1 MSLNHRFAHASRL
14 KQSNKNQPSRLQNSS
29 CAHGAF
35 LWGALAT
42 CALSVC
48 AFSAFASYA
57 QGAPESQGNTP
68 PAQTQ
73 QDNSPQQS
81 QQNLIP
87 IDEEHF
93 PDAMFRSL
101 IEKYVDAPQST
112 GLAGDKKL
120 SADEIANARR
130 LNIDWVSGGA
140 QSDVYDFKG
149 IEYLTALEELHFIGT
164 PGDSLKTVKL
174 DVSKNTQLKKLDG
187 TWAAL
192 KHLDLSHNTKLE
204 ELTVNGSG
212 LEGELDLSH
221 NTALKNVQCFN
232 THLAA
237 VSLPKTSTLTNVNV
251 SNTKIRQLDVAGL
264 SNLETLNVSQCALVA
279 LDVSSCTNLKQ
290 LYVQKSALHMLDVLA
305 CKPLKNLDI
314 SNAALLGITFG
325 ENIPEMLIG
334 EQTTQKVH
342 LTSASNSI
350 DLKTYAPSIDPRC
363 IENLK
368 NATLSGTTLTVTN
381 PSSAV
386 TYNYRFGGDTND
398 CLSVELTLDV
408 QGSAEASAQPLATL
422 FPDKALCAY
431 MKRFDTN
438 NDGAL
443 SADELEKITALEIC
457 GAPSGASSAATP
469 SGATPSGA
477 AQAFDRTAKLDA
489 AHAIY
494 SFAGIEHLKNL
505 HVFKFAGN
513 ASSDQQA
520 ARTIHLDLSKNT
532 QLTTLVVQSDEALDA
547 LNVASLSKLAQLE
560 CYGTGILRL
569 DVSQNSALKQLVVI
583 GSSAKKVLLT
593 LKSSRLAALQGIHVE
608 HCVIDKADKTGLAFA
623 QSSQLKTVSII
634 DTNAKKIDLLNNKQ
648 LSTVEV
654 RDNAKCSTLC
664 LSSFTSNWHIERNT
678 KLAQLNINAGKMT
691 LDDIRAAY
699 KACSQPAIL
708 NITNTSEAVTYAFD
722 AAFEGLDELDLS
734 GDAQNVEVKSIASLS
749 SLNVVELENLESLY
763 LENLSK
769 GFSLNDFEA
778 DDEGY
783 AACNIGDCMH
793 LKKLTLHNMPYITS
807 VQLSH
812 VDEDNA
818 IDNKATELTD
828 IELSNTGITALD
840 VSSLKKLKTLHL
852 DANAKLASVNA
863 KTPALETLDVSTSP
877 ALTTLSY
884 DGALKELKLLQ
895 AQRDKLADASN
906 TQTKITV
913 VDASAPDTHS
923 GDQPGTSGQ
932 GTEQPG
938 TTPGHSGTTTEQPG
952 TTGHENPSQPGT
964 LPDTHTQTHSGDA
977 SSSDSNTSHSST
989 HDTNALSQNNT
1000 ESVEPTVLNI
1010 AAGDGAETH
1019 VSETLNT
1026 LQPYH
1031 AILEASRALPA
1042 DAPRV
1047 QLSEV
1052 SLHTASQMVEKPQI
1066 MCATL
1071 APSALSAEHQAQ
1083 YAQVL
1088 NELSSMEQQ
1097 NNAVLFDVSMIVNNA
1112 LKHDAF
1118 GSLTFS
1124 FTVPGVYD
1132 GRVVAVW
1139 HMHQS
1144 GEVTKQFVSV
1154 KNGKASLTVS
1164 DLSLFAYALMPENFV
1179 VKQSNSK
1186 ITTPSSSG
1194 MTTQSITAPNTQA
1207 DATLSGANA
1216 HDSQAQ
1222 ASAQDNAAS
1231 TNGMPRTS
1239 DTVSLLMAF
1248 ALSVCSVVIVCAY
1261 RRFSTHR

>member
-1 MSLNHRFAHASRL
+1 MSFYHRFAHASRL
-14 KQSNKNQPSRLQNSS
+14 NPSNKTQPSRLRNSS

-57 QGAPESQGNTP
+57 QGAPEPPGNTP

-73 QDNSPQQS
+73 QDNPPQQS

-101 IEKYVDAPQST
+101 IEKHVDAPQSI

-120 SADEIANARR
+120 SADEIANAKR

-174 DVSKNTQLKKLDG
+174 DVNKNTQLKKLDG

-221 NTALKNVQCFN
+221 NTKLKNVQCFN

-290 LYVQKSALHMLDVLA
+290 LYVQKSTLHMLDVSA
-305 CKPLKNLDI
+305 CKQLKNLDI

-325 ENIPEMLIG
+325 DAIPDMLMG
-334 EQTTQKVH
+334 DQTTQKVH
-342 LTSASNSI
+342 VTSASNSI
-350 DLKTYAPSIDPRC
+350 DLKTYAPSINPAC

-381 PSSAV
+381 PSFAV

-408 QGSAEASAQPLATL
+408 QGSAETSAQSLATL

-438 NDGAL
+438 NDGVL

-457 GAPSGASSAATP
+457 SAPSAATP
-469 SGATPSGA
+469 SGATLSGA
-477 AQAFDRTAKLDA
+477 AQVFDRTAKLDA

-494 SFAGIEHLKNL
+494 SFAGIERLKNL
-505 HVFKFAGN
+505 RVFKFAGN

-547 LNVASLSKLAQLE
+547 LNVASLSKLEQLE
-560 CYGTGILRL
+560 CYGAGILRL
-569 DVSQNSALKQLVVI
+569 DVSQNGALKQLVVI
-583 GSSAKKVLLT
+583 GSSAKKVPLT
-593 LKSSRLAALQGIHVE
+593 LKSSSLTALQGIHVE
-608 HCVIDKADKTGLAFA
+608 HCVIDKADKLGLAFV
-623 QSSQLKTVSII
+623 QSPQLKSVSII

-654 RDNAKCSTLC
+654 RDNATCSMLF
-664 LSSFTSNWHIERNT
+664 LSSFKPNWSIEHNT
-678 KLAQLNINAGKMT
+678 KLVQLNINAGKMT
-691 LDDIRAAY
+691 FDDIRAAY

-708 NITNTSEAVTYAFD
+708 NVTSTSADVSYVFD
-722 AAFEGLDELDLS
+722 AAFDGLDELDLS
-734 GDAQNVEVKSIASLS
+734 GDAQSVEVKLIPSLS
-749 SLNVVELENLESLY
+749 TLDVTGLENL
-763 LENLSK
+763 K
-769 GFSLNDFEA
+769 
-778 DDEGY
+778 
-783 AACNIGDCMH
+783 M
-793 LKKLTLHNMPYITS
+793 
-807 VQLSH
+807 
-812 VDEDNA
+812 
-818 IDNKATELTD
+818 
-828 IELSNTGITALD
+828 
-840 VSSLKKLKTLHL
+840 
-852 DANAKLASVNA
+852 
-863 KTPALETLDVSTSP
+863 LDVSTLP

-884 DGALKELKLLQ
+884 ETTLKELKLLQ

-1124 FTVPGVYD
+1124 FTVPGAYD

>member
-1 MSLNHRFAHASRL
+1 MSFYHRFVHASRL
-14 KQSNKNQPSRLQNSS
+14 NPSNKTQPSRLRNSS

-57 QGAPESQGNTP
+57 QGAPEPPGNTP
-68 PAQTQ
+68 SAQTQ
-73 QDNSPQQS
+73 QDNPPQQS

-101 IEKYVDAPQST
+101 IEKHVDAPQST

-120 SADEIANARR
+120 SADEIANAKR

-174 DVSKNTQLKKLDG
+174 DVNKNTQLKKLDG

-221 NTALKNVQCFN
+221 NTKLKNVQCFN

-290 LYVQKSALHMLDVLA
+290 LYVQKSTLHMLDVSA
-305 CKPLKNLDI
+305 CKQLKNLDI

-325 ENIPEMLIG
+325 DAIPDMLMG
-334 EQTTQKVH
+334 DQTTQKVH
-342 LTSASNSI
+342 VTSASNSI
-350 DLKTYAPSIDPRC
+350 DLKTYAPSINPAC

-381 PSSAV
+381 PLSAV

-408 QGSAEASAQPLATL
+408 QGSAETSAQSLATL

-438 NDGAL
+438 NDGVL

-457 GAPSGASSAATP
+457 GAPSAATP
-469 SGATPSGA
+469 SEATPSGA

-547 LNVASLSKLAQLE
+547 LNVASLSKLEQLE
-560 CYGTGILRL
+560 CYGAGILRL
-569 DVSQNSALKQLVVI
+569 DVSQNGALKQLVVI
-583 GSSAKKVLLT
+583 GSSAKKVPLT
-593 LKSSRLAALQGIHVE
+593 LKSSSLTALQGIHVE
-608 HCVIDKADKTGLAFA
+608 HCVIDKADKLGLAFV
-623 QSSQLKTVSII
+623 QSPQLKSVSII

-654 RDNAKCSTLC
+654 RDNATCSMLF
-664 LSSFTSNWHIERNT
+664 LSSFKPNWSIEHNT
-678 KLAQLNINAGKMT
+678 KLVQLNINAGKMT
-691 LDDIRAAY
+691 FDDIRAAY

-708 NITNTSEAVTYAFD
+708 NVTSTSADVSYVFD
-722 AAFEGLDELDLS
+722 AAFDGLDELDLS
-734 GDAQNVEVKSIASLS
+734 GDAQSVEVKLIPSLS
-749 SLNVVELENLESLY
+749 TLDVTGLENL
-763 LENLSK
+763 K
-769 GFSLNDFEA
+769 
-778 DDEGY
+778 
-783 AACNIGDCMH
+783 M
-793 LKKLTLHNMPYITS
+793 
-807 VQLSH
+807 
-812 VDEDNA
+812 
-818 IDNKATELTD
+818 
-828 IELSNTGITALD
+828 
-840 VSSLKKLKTLHL
+840 
-852 DANAKLASVNA
+852 
-863 KTPALETLDVSTSP
+863 LDVSTLP

-884 DGALKELKLLQ
+884 ETTLKELKLLQ
-895 AQRDKLADASN
+895 AQRDKFADASN

-913 VDASAPDTHS
+913 VDVSAPDTHS

-938 TTPGHSGTTTEQPG
+938 TTPGQSGTTTEQPG

-977 SSSDSNTSHSST
+977 SSPDSAISHSST
-989 HDTNALSQNNT
+989 HDTNELSQNNT

-1010 AAGDGAETH
+1010 TAGNGA
-1019 VSETLNT
+1019 ETLNT
-1026 LQPYH
+1026 LQPYQ
-1031 AILEASRALPA
+1031 AILEASRALSA

-1047 QLSEV
+1047 QLSDV
-1052 SLHTASQMVEKPQI
+1052 SLHTASQMTEKPQI
-1066 MCATL
+1066 VCATL

-1083 YAQVL
+1083 YAKVL
-1088 NELSSMEQQ
+1088 DELSSMEQHS
-1097 NNAVLFDVSMIVNNA
+1097 NAVLFDVSMLVNNA

-1124 FTVPGVYD
+1124 FTVPGAHD

-1144 GEVTKQFVSV
+1144 GEITKQFVSV
-1154 KNGKASLTVS
+1154 KNGKASVTVS
-1164 DLSLFAYALMPENFV
+1164 DLSLFAYALMSENFV
-1179 VKQSNSK
+1179 VKQSNNA
-1186 ITTPSSSG
+1186 ITAPSSSAN
-1194 MTTQSITAPNTQA
+1194 TTQSITAPNTQA
-1207 DATLSGANA
+1207 DNTVSG
-1216 HDSQAQ
+1216 
-1222 ASAQDNAAS
+1222 ASAQDNAAGN
-1231 TNGMPRTS
+1231 NGMPRTS
-1239 DTVSLLMAF
+1239 DTVALLMAF
-1248 ALSVCSVVIVCAY
+1248 ALSVCSVVIVCTY

>member
-1 MSLNHRFAHASRL
+1 MSFYHRFAHASRL
-14 KQSNKNQPSRLQNSS
+14 NPSNKTQPSRLRNSS

-57 QGAPESQGNTP
+57 QGAPEPPGNTP

-73 QDNSPQQS
+73 QDNPPQQS

-101 IEKYVDAPQST
+101 IEKHVDAPQST

-120 SADEIANARR
+120 SADEIANAKR
-130 LNIDWVSGGA
+130 LNIDWASGGA

-174 DVSKNTQLKKLDG
+174 DVNKNTQLKKLDG

-212 LEGELDLSH
+212 LEGELDLSY
-221 NTALKNVQCFN
+221 NTKLKNVQCFN

-290 LYVQKSALHMLDVLA
+290 LYVQKSTLHMLDVSA
-305 CKPLKNLDI
+305 CKQLKNLDI

-325 ENIPEMLIG
+325 DAIPDMLMG
-334 EQTTQKVH
+334 DQTTQKVH
-342 LTSASNSI
+342 VTSVSNSI
-350 DLKTYAPSIDPRC
+350 DLKTYAPSINPAC

-408 QGSAEASAQPLATL
+408 QGSAETSAQPLATL

-438 NDGAL
+438 NDGVL

-457 GAPSGASSAATP
+457 GAPSAATP
-469 SGATPSGA
+469 SEATPSGA

-547 LNVASLSKLAQLE
+547 LNVASLSKLEQLE
-560 CYGTGILRL
+560 CYGAGILRL
-569 DVSQNSALKQLVVI
+569 DVSQNGALKQLVVI
-583 GSSAKKVLLT
+583 GSSAKKVPLT
-593 LKSSRLAALQGIHVE
+593 LKSSSLTALQGIHVE
-608 HCVIDKADKTGLAFA
+608 HCVIDKADKLGLAFV
-623 QSSQLKTVSII
+623 QSPQLKSVSII

-654 RDNAKCSTLC
+654 RDNATCSMLF
-664 LSSFTSNWHIERNT
+664 LSSFKPNWSIEHNT
-678 KLAQLNINAGKMT
+678 KLVQLNINAGKMT
-691 LDDIRAAY
+691 FDDIRAAY

-708 NITNTSEAVTYAFD
+708 NVTSTSADVSYVFD
-722 AAFEGLDELDLS
+722 AAFDGLDELDLS
-734 GDAQNVEVKSIASLS
+734 GDAQSVEVKLIPSLS
-749 SLNVVELENLESLY
+749 TLDVTGLENL
-763 LENLSK
+763 K
-769 GFSLNDFEA
+769 
-778 DDEGY
+778 
-783 AACNIGDCMH
+783 M
-793 LKKLTLHNMPYITS
+793 
-807 VQLSH
+807 
-812 VDEDNA
+812 
-818 IDNKATELTD
+818 
-828 IELSNTGITALD
+828 
-840 VSSLKKLKTLHL
+840 
-852 DANAKLASVNA
+852 
-863 KTPALETLDVSTSP
+863 LDVSTLP

-884 DGALKELKLLQ
+884 ETTLKELKLLQ

-913 VDASAPDTHS
+913 VDVSAPDTHS

-938 TTPGHSGTTTEQPG
+938 TTPGQSGTTTEQPG

-977 SSSDSNTSHSST
+977 SSPDSNTSHSSA
-989 HDTNALSQNNT
+989 HDTNEHFQNNT

-1010 AAGDGAETH
+1010 KAGNGA
-1019 VSETLNT
+1019 ETLNT
-1026 LQPYH
+1026 LQPYQ
-1031 AILEASRALPA
+1031 AILEASRALSA

-1047 QLSEV
+1047 QLSDV
-1052 SLHTASQMVEKPQI
+1052 SLHTASQMTEKPQI
-1066 MCATL
+1066 VCATL

-1083 YAQVL
+1083 YAKVL
-1088 NELSSMEQQ
+1088 DELSSMEQHS
-1097 NNAVLFDVSMIVNNA
+1097 NAVLFDVSMLVNNA

-1124 FTVPGVYD
+1124 FTVPGAHD

-1144 GEVTKQFVSV
+1144 GEITKQFVSV
-1154 KNGKASLTVS
+1154 KNGKASVTVS
-1164 DLSLFAYALMPENFV
+1164 DLSLFAYALMSENFV
-1179 VKQSNSK
+1179 VKQSNNA
-1186 ITTPSSSG
+1186 ITAPSSSAN
-1194 MTTQSITAPNTQA
+1194 TTQSITAPNTQA
-1207 DATLSGANA
+1207 DNTVSG
-1216 HDSQAQ
+1216 
-1222 ASAQDNAAS
+1222 ASAQDNAAGN
-1231 TNGMPRTS
+1231 NGMPRTS
-1239 DTVSLLMAF
+1239 DTVALLMAF
-1248 ALSVCSVVIVCAY
+1248 ALSVCSVVILCTY

>member
-1 MSLNHRFAHASRL
+1 MSFYHRFVHASRL
-14 KQSNKNQPSRLQNSS
+14 NPSNKTQPSRLRNSS

-57 QGAPESQGNTP
+57 QGAPEPPGNTP
-68 PAQTQ
+68 SAQTQ
-73 QDNSPQQS
+73 QDNPPQQS

-101 IEKYVDAPQST
+101 IEKHVDAPQST

-120 SADEIANARR
+120 SADEIANAKR

-174 DVSKNTQLKKLDG
+174 DVNKNTQLKKLDG

-221 NTALKNVQCFN
+221 NTKLKNVQCFN

-290 LYVQKSALHMLDVLA
+290 LYVQKSTLHMLDVSA
-305 CKPLKNLDI
+305 CKQLKNLDI

-325 ENIPEMLIG
+325 DAIPDMLMG
-334 EQTTQKVH
+334 DQTTQKVH
-342 LTSASNSI
+342 VTSASNSI
-350 DLKTYAPSIDPRC
+350 DLKTYAPSINPAC

-408 QGSAEASAQPLATL
+408 QGSAETSVQPLATL

-438 NDGAL
+438 NDGVL

-457 GAPSGASSAATP
+457 GAPSAATP
-469 SGATPSGA
+469 SEATPSGA

-547 LNVASLSKLAQLE
+547 LNVASLSKLEQLE
-560 CYGTGILRL
+560 CYGAGILRL
-569 DVSQNSALKQLVVI
+569 DVSQNGALKQLVVI
-583 GSSAKKVLLT
+583 GSSAKKVPLT
-593 LKSSRLAALQGIHVE
+593 LKSSSLTALQGIHVE
-608 HCVIDKADKTGLAFA
+608 HCVIDKADKLGLAFV
-623 QSSQLKTVSII
+623 QSPQLKSVSII

-654 RDNAKCSTLC
+654 RDNATCSMLF
-664 LSSFTSNWHIERNT
+664 LSSFKPNWSIEHNT
-678 KLAQLNINAGKMT
+678 KLVQLNINAGKMT
-691 LDDIRAAY
+691 FDDIRAAY

-708 NITNTSEAVTYAFD
+708 HMVNTSADVAYSFD
-722 AAFEGLDELDLS
+722 AAFDGLDELDLS
-734 GDAQNVEVKSIASLS
+734 GDAQSVEVKLIPSLS
-749 SLNVVELENLESLY
+749 TLDVTGLENL
-763 LENLSK
+763 K
-769 GFSLNDFEA
+769 
-778 DDEGY
+778 
-783 AACNIGDCMH
+783 M
-793 LKKLTLHNMPYITS
+793 
-807 VQLSH
+807 
-812 VDEDNA
+812 
-818 IDNKATELTD
+818 
-828 IELSNTGITALD
+828 
-840 VSSLKKLKTLHL
+840 
-852 DANAKLASVNA
+852 
-863 KTPALETLDVSTSP
+863 LDVSTLP

-884 DGALKELKLLQ
+884 ETTLKELKLLQ
-895 AQRDKLADASN
+895 AQRDKFADASN

-923 GDQPGTSGQ
+923 GDQSGTSGQ

-938 TTPGHSGTTTEQPG
+938 TTPGQSGTTTEQPG

-977 SSSDSNTSHSST
+977 SSPDSAISHSST
-989 HDTNALSQNNT
+989 HDTNELSQNNT

-1010 AAGDGAETH
+1010 TAGDGAETY
-1019 VSETLNT
+1019 VPETLNT
-1026 LQPYH
+1026 LQPYQ
-1031 AILEASRALPA
+1031 AILEASRALSA

-1047 QLSEV
+1047 QLSDV
-1052 SLHTASQMVEKPQI
+1052 SLHTASQMTEKPQI
-1066 MCATL
+1066 VCATL

-1083 YAQVL
+1083 YAKVL
-1088 NELSSMEQQ
+1088 DELLSMEQHS
-1097 NNAVLFDVSMIVNNA
+1097 NAVLFDVSMLVNNA

-1124 FTVPGVYD
+1124 FTVPGAHD

-1144 GEVTKQFVSV
+1144 GEITKQFVSV
-1154 KNGKASLTVS
+1154 KNGKASVTVS
-1164 DLSLFAYALMPENFV
+1164 DLSLFAYALMSENFV
-1179 VKQSNSK
+1179 VKQSNNA
-1186 ITTPSSSG
+1186 ITAPSSSAN
-1194 MTTQSITAPNTQA
+1194 TAQSITAPNTQA
-1207 DATLSGANA
+1207 DNTVSG
-1216 HDSQAQ
+1216 
-1222 ASAQDNAAS
+1222 ASAQDNAAGN
-1231 TNGMPRTS
+1231 NGMPRTS
-1239 DTVSLLMAF
+1239 DTVALLMAF
-1248 ALSVCSVVIVCAY
+1248 ALSVCSVVILCTY

>member
-1 MSLNHRFAHASRL
+1 MSFYHRFAHASRL
-14 KQSNKNQPSRLQNSS
+14 NPSNKTQPSRLRNSS

-57 QGAPESQGNTP
+57 QGAPEPQGGTP

-73 QDNSPQQS
+73 QDNPPQQS

-101 IEKYVDAPQST
+101 IEKHVDAPQSP
-112 GLAGDKKL
+112 GVAGDKKL

-174 DVSKNTQLKKLDG
+174 DVSKNTQLKILDG

-212 LEGELDLSH
+212 LEGALDLSH
-221 NTALKNVQCFN
+221 NTALKNMQCFN
-232 THLAA
+232 TPLSA

-290 LYVQKSALHMLDVLA
+290 LYVQKSTLHMLDVSA
-305 CKPLKNLDI
+305 CKQLKNLDI

-325 ENIPEMLIG
+325 DAIPDMLLG
-334 EQTTQKVH
+334 DNTTQKIR

-350 DLKTYAPSIDPRC
+350 DLKTYAPSIDLRC

-408 QGSAEASAQPLATL
+408 QGSAETSAQSLATL

-438 NDGAL
+438 NDGVL

-457 GAPSGASSAATP
+457 GAPSGAVP

-477 AQAFDRTAKLDA
+477 AQAFDRTAQLDA

-532 QLTTLVVQSDEALDA
+532 QLTNLVVQSDEALDA
-547 LNVASLSKLAQLE
+547 LNVASLSKLEQLE
-560 CYGTGILRL
+560 CYGAGILRL
-569 DVSQNSALKQLVVI
+569 DVSQNGALKQLVVI
-583 GSSAKKVLLT
+583 GSSAKKVPLT
-593 LKSSRLAALQGIHVE
+593 LKSSSLTALQGIHVE
-608 HCVIDKADKTGLAFA
+608 HCVIDKADKLGLAFA
-623 QSSQLKTVSII
+623 QSPQLKSVSII

-654 RDNAKCSTLC
+654 RDNATCSMLF
-664 LSSFTSNWHIERNT
+664 LSSFKPNWSIERNT
-678 KLAQLNINAGKMT
+678 KLVQLNINAGKMT
-691 LDDIRAAY
+691 FDDIRAAY

-708 NITNTSEAVTYAFD
+708 HIVNTSADVAYSFD
-722 AAFEGLDELDLS
+722 AAFDGLEELVLS
-734 GDAQNVEVKSIASLS
+734 GDAQNVEVKLIPSLS
-749 SLNVVELENLESLY
+749 TLDVTGLENL
-763 LENLSK
+763 K
-769 GFSLNDFEA
+769 
-778 DDEGY
+778 
-783 AACNIGDCMH
+783 M
-793 LKKLTLHNMPYITS
+793 
-807 VQLSH
+807 
-812 VDEDNA
+812 
-818 IDNKATELTD
+818 
-828 IELSNTGITALD
+828 
-840 VSSLKKLKTLHL
+840 
-852 DANAKLASVNA
+852 
-863 KTPALETLDVSTSP
+863 LDVSTLP

-884 DGALKELKLLQ
+884 ETTLKELKLLQ
-895 AQRDKLADASN
+895 AQRDKLADTSN

-913 VDASAPDTHS
+913 VDVSAPDTHS
-923 GDQPGTSGQ
+923 GNQPGTSGQ

-938 TTPGHSGTTTEQPG
+938 TTPGQSGTTTEQPG

-977 SSSDSNTSHSST
+977 SSPDSNTSHSSA
-989 HDTNALSQNNT
+989 HDTNEHFQNNT

-1010 AAGDGAETH
+1010 KAGNGA
-1019 VSETLNT
+1019 ETLNT
-1026 LQPYH
+1026 LQPYQ
-1031 AILEASRALPA
+1031 AILEASRALSA

-1047 QLSEV
+1047 QLSDV
-1052 SLHTASQMVEKPQI
+1052 SLHTASQMTEKPQI
-1066 MCATL
+1066 VCATL

-1083 YAQVL
+1083 YAKVL
-1088 NELSSMEQQ
+1088 DELSSMEQHS
-1097 NNAVLFDVSMIVNNA
+1097 NAVLFDVSMLVNNA

-1124 FTVPGVYD
+1124 FTVPGAHD

-1144 GEVTKQFVSV
+1144 GEITKQFVSV
-1154 KNGKASLTVS
+1154 KNGKASVTVS
-1164 DLSLFAYALMPENFV
+1164 DLSLFAYALMSENFV
-1179 VKQSNSK
+1179 VKQSNNA
-1186 ITTPSSSG
+1186 ITAPSSSAN
-1194 MTTQSITAPNTQA
+1194 TTQSITAPNTQA
-1207 DATLSGANA
+1207 DNTVSG
-1216 HDSQAQ
+1216 
-1222 ASAQDNAAS
+1222 ASAQDNAAGN
-1231 TNGMPRTS
+1231 NGMPRTS
-1239 DTVSLLMAF
+1239 DTVALLMAF
-1248 ALSVCSVVIVCAY
+1248 ALSVCSVVILCTY

>member
-1 MSLNHRFAHASRL
+1 MSFYHRFVHASRL
-14 KQSNKNQPSRLQNSS
+14 NPSNKTQPSRLRNSS

-57 QGAPESQGNTP
+57 QGAPEPPGNTP
-68 PAQTQ
+68 SAQTQ
-73 QDNSPQQS
+73 QDNPPQQS

-101 IEKYVDAPQST
+101 IEKHVDAPQST

-120 SADEIANARR
+120 SADEIANAKR

-174 DVSKNTQLKKLDG
+174 DVNKNTQLKKLDG

-221 NTALKNVQCFN
+221 NTKLKNVQCFN

-290 LYVQKSALHMLDVLA
+290 LYVQKSTLHMLDVSA
-305 CKPLKNLDI
+305 CKQLQNLDI

-325 ENIPEMLIG
+325 DAIPDMLMG
-334 EQTTQKVH
+334 DQTTQKVH
-342 LTSASNSI
+342 VTSASNSI
-350 DLKTYAPSIDPRC
+350 DLKTYAPSINPAC

-381 PSSAV
+381 PLSAV

-408 QGSAEASAQPLATL
+408 QGSAETSAQPLATL

-438 NDGAL
+438 NDGVL

-457 GAPSGASSAATP
+457 GAPSAATP
-469 SGATPSGA
+469 SEATPSGA

-532 QLTTLVVQSDEALDA
+532 QLTTLVVQSYEALDA
-547 LNVASLSKLAQLE
+547 LNVASLSKLEQLE
-560 CYGTGILRL
+560 CYGAGILRL
-569 DVSQNSALKQLVVI
+569 DVSQNGALKQLVVI
-583 GSSAKKVLLT
+583 GSSAKKVPLT
-593 LKSSRLAALQGIHVE
+593 LKSSSLTALQGIHVE
-608 HCVIDKADKTGLAFA
+608 HCVIDKADKLGLAFV
-623 QSSQLKTVSII
+623 QSPQLKSVSII

-654 RDNAKCSTLC
+654 RDNATCSMLF
-664 LSSFTSNWHIERNT
+664 LSSFKPNWSIEHNT
-678 KLAQLNINAGKMT
+678 KLVQLNINAGKMT
-691 LDDIRAAY
+691 FDDIRAAY

-708 NITNTSEAVTYAFD
+708 NVTSTSADVSYVFD
-722 AAFEGLDELDLS
+722 AAFDGLDELDLS
-734 GDAQNVEVKSIASLS
+734 GDAQSVEVKLIPSLS
-749 SLNVVELENLESLY
+749 TLDVTGLENL
-763 LENLSK
+763 K
-769 GFSLNDFEA
+769 
-778 DDEGY
+778 
-783 AACNIGDCMH
+783 M
-793 LKKLTLHNMPYITS
+793 
-807 VQLSH
+807 
-812 VDEDNA
+812 
-818 IDNKATELTD
+818 
-828 IELSNTGITALD
+828 
-840 VSSLKKLKTLHL
+840 
-852 DANAKLASVNA
+852 
-863 KTPALETLDVSTSP
+863 LDVSTLP

-884 DGALKELKLLQ
+884 ETTLKELKLLQ
-895 AQRDKLADASN
+895 AQRDKFADASN

-923 GDQPGTSGQ
+923 GDQSGTSGQ

-938 TTPGHSGTTTEQPG
+938 TTPGQSGTTTEQPG

-977 SSSDSNTSHSST
+977 SSPDSAISHSST
-989 HDTNALSQNNT
+989 HDTNELSQNNT

-1010 AAGDGAETH
+1010 TAGDGAETY
-1019 VSETLNT
+1019 VPETLNT
-1026 LQPYH
+1026 LQPYQ
-1031 AILEASRALPA
+1031 AILEASRALSA

-1047 QLSEV
+1047 QLSDV
-1052 SLHTASQMVEKPQI
+1052 SLHTASQMTEKPQI
-1066 MCATL
+1066 VCATL

-1088 NELSSMEQQ
+1088 DELLSMEQHS
-1097 NNAVLFDVSMIVNNA
+1097 NAVLFDVSMLVNNA

-1124 FTVPGVYD
+1124 FTVPGAHD

-1144 GEVTKQFVSV
+1144 GEITKQFVSV
-1154 KNGKASLTVS
+1154 KNGKASVTVS
-1164 DLSLFAYALMPENFV
+1164 DLSLFAYALMSENFV
-1179 VKQSNSK
+1179 VKQSNNA
-1186 ITTPSSSG
+1186 ITAPSSSAN
-1194 MTTQSITAPNTQA
+1194 TAQSITAPNTQA
-1207 DATLSGANA
+1207 DNTVSG
-1216 HDSQAQ
+1216 
-1222 ASAQDNAAS
+1222 ASAQDNAAGN
-1231 TNGMPRTS
+1231 NGMPRTS
-1239 DTVSLLMAF
+1239 DTVALLMAF
-1248 ALSVCSVVIVCAY
+1248 ALSVCSVVIVCTY

>member
-1 MSLNHRFAHASRL
+1 MSFYHRFAHASRL
-14 KQSNKNQPSRLQNSS
+14 NPSNKTQPSRLRNSS

-57 QGAPESQGNTP
+57 QGAPEPPGNTP

-73 QDNSPQQS
+73 QDNPPQQS

-101 IEKYVDAPQST
+101 IEKHVDAPQSI

-120 SADEIANARR
+120 SADEIANAKR

-174 DVSKNTQLKKLDG
+174 DVNKNTQLKKLDG

-221 NTALKNVQCFN
+221 NTKLKNVQCFN

-290 LYVQKSALHMLDVLA
+290 LYVQKSTLHMLDVSA
-305 CKPLKNLDI
+305 CKQLKNLDI

-325 ENIPEMLIG
+325 DAIPDMLMG
-334 EQTTQKVH
+334 DQTTQKVH
-342 LTSASNSI
+342 VTSASNSI
-350 DLKTYAPSIDPRC
+350 DLKTYAPSINPAC

-381 PSSAV
+381 PSFAV

-408 QGSAEASAQPLATL
+408 QGSAETSAQSLATL

-438 NDGAL
+438 NDGVL

-457 GAPSGASSAATP
+457 SAPSAATP
-469 SGATPSGA
+469 SGATLSGA
-477 AQAFDRTAKLDA
+477 AQVFDRTAKLDA

-494 SFAGIEHLKNL
+494 SFAGIERLKNL
-505 HVFKFAGN
+505 RVFKFAGN

-569 DVSQNSALKQLVVI
+569 DVSQNGALKQLVVI
-583 GSSAKKVLLT
+583 GSSAKKVPLT
-593 LKSSRLAALQGIHVE
+593 LKSSSLTALQGIHVE
-608 HCVIDKADKTGLAFA
+608 HCVIDKADKLGLAFA
-623 QSSQLKTVSII
+623 QSPQLESVSII

-654 RDNAKCSTLC
+654 RDNATCSMLF
-664 LSSFTSNWHIERNT
+664 LSSFKPNWSIEHNT
-678 KLAQLNINAGKMT
+678 KLVQLNINAGKMT
-691 LDDIRAAY
+691 FDDIRAAY

-708 NITNTSEAVTYAFD
+708 NVTSTSADVSYVFD
-722 AAFEGLDELDLS
+722 AAFDGLDELDLS
-734 GDAQNVEVKSIASLS
+734 GDAQSVEVKLIPSLS
-749 SLNVVELENLESLY
+749 TLDVTGLENL
-763 LENLSK
+763 K
-769 GFSLNDFEA
+769 
-778 DDEGY
+778 
-783 AACNIGDCMH
+783 M
-793 LKKLTLHNMPYITS
+793 
-807 VQLSH
+807 
-812 VDEDNA
+812 
-818 IDNKATELTD
+818 
-828 IELSNTGITALD
+828 
-840 VSSLKKLKTLHL
+840 
-852 DANAKLASVNA
+852 
-863 KTPALETLDVSTSP
+863 LDVSTLP

-884 DGALKELKLLQ
+884 ETTLKELKLLQ
-895 AQRDKLADASN
+895 AQRDKFADASN

-923 GDQPGTSGQ
+923 GDQSGTSGQ

-938 TTPGHSGTTTEQPG
+938 TTPGQSGTTTEQPG

-977 SSSDSNTSHSST
+977 SSPDSNTSHSSA
-989 HDTNALSQNNT
+989 HDTNEHFQNNT

-1010 AAGDGAETH
+1010 KAGNGA
-1019 VSETLNT
+1019 ETLNT
-1026 LQPYH
+1026 LQPYQ
-1031 AILEASRALPA
+1031 AILEASRALSA

-1047 QLSEV
+1047 QLSDV
-1052 SLHTASQMVEKPQI
+1052 SLHTASQMTEKPQI
-1066 MCATL
+1066 VCATL

-1083 YAQVL
+1083 YAKVL
-1088 NELSSMEQQ
+1088 DELSSMEQHS
-1097 NNAVLFDVSMIVNNA
+1097 NAVLFDVSMLVNNA

-1124 FTVPGVYD
+1124 FTVPGAHD

-1144 GEVTKQFVSV
+1144 GEITKQFVSV
-1154 KNGKASLTVS
+1154 KNGKASVTVS
-1164 DLSLFAYALMPENFV
+1164 DLSLFAYALMSENFV
-1179 VKQSNSK
+1179 VKQSNNA
-1186 ITTPSSSG
+1186 ITAPSSSAN
-1194 MTTQSITAPNTQA
+1194 TTQSITAPNTQA
-1207 DATLSGANA
+1207 DNTVSG
-1216 HDSQAQ
+1216 
-1222 ASAQDNAAS
+1222 ASAQDNAAGN
-1231 TNGMPRTS
+1231 NGMPRTS
-1239 DTVSLLMAF
+1239 DTVALLMAF
-1248 ALSVCSVVIVCAY
+1248 ALSVCSVVIVCTY

>member
-1 MSLNHRFAHASRL
+1 MSFYHRFVHASRL
-14 KQSNKNQPSRLQNSS
+14 NPSNKTQPSRLRNSS

-57 QGAPESQGNTP
+57 QGAPEPPGNTP
-68 PAQTQ
+68 SAQTQ
-73 QDNSPQQS
+73 QDNPPQQS

-101 IEKYVDAPQST
+101 IEKHVDAPQST

-120 SADEIANARR
+120 SADEIANAKR

-174 DVSKNTQLKKLDG
+174 DVNKNTQLKKLDG

-221 NTALKNVQCFN
+221 NTKLKNVQCFN

-290 LYVQKSALHMLDVLA
+290 LYVQKSTLHMLDVSA
-305 CKPLKNLDI
+305 CKQLKNLDI

-325 ENIPEMLIG
+325 DAIPDMLMG
-334 EQTTQKVH
+334 DQTTQKVH
-342 LTSASNSI
+342 VTSASNSI
-350 DLKTYAPSIDPRC
+350 DLKTYAPSINPAC

-381 PSSAV
+381 PSFAV

-408 QGSAEASAQPLATL
+408 QGSAETSAQSLATL

-438 NDGAL
+438 NDGVL

-457 GAPSGASSAATP
+457 GAPSGAAP

-477 AQAFDRTAKLDA
+477 TLSGAAQVFDRTAKLDA

-505 HVFKFAGN
+505 RVFKFAGN

-569 DVSQNSALKQLVVI
+569 DVSQNGALKQLVVI
-583 GSSAKKVLLT
+583 GSSAKKVPLT
-593 LKSSRLAALQGIHVE
+593 LKSSSLTALQGIHVE
-608 HCVIDKADKTGLAFA
+608 HCVIDKADKLGLAFA
-623 QSSQLKTVSII
+623 QSPQLESVSII

-654 RDNAKCSTLC
+654 RDNATCSMLF
-664 LSSFTSNWHIERNT
+664 LSSFKPNWSIEHNT
-678 KLAQLNINAGKMT
+678 KLVQLNINAGKMT
-691 LDDIRAAY
+691 FDDIRAAY

-708 NITNTSEAVTYAFD
+708 NVTSTSADVSYVFD
-722 AAFEGLDELDLS
+722 AAFDGLDELDLS
-734 GDAQNVEVKSIASLS
+734 GDAQSVEVKLIPSLS
-749 SLNVVELENLESLY
+749 TLDVTGLENL
-763 LENLSK
+763 K
-769 GFSLNDFEA
+769 
-778 DDEGY
+778 
-783 AACNIGDCMH
+783 M
-793 LKKLTLHNMPYITS
+793 
-807 VQLSH
+807 
-812 VDEDNA
+812 
-818 IDNKATELTD
+818 
-828 IELSNTGITALD
+828 
-840 VSSLKKLKTLHL
+840 
-852 DANAKLASVNA
+852 
-863 KTPALETLDVSTSP
+863 LDVSTLP

-884 DGALKELKLLQ
+884 ETTLKELKLLQ

-913 VDASAPDTHS
+913 VDVSAPDTHS

-938 TTPGHSGTTTEQPG
+938 TTPGQSGTTTEQPG

-964 LPDTHTQTHSGDA
+964 LSDTHTQTHSGDA
-977 SSSDSNTSHSST
+977 SSPDSNTSHSSA
-989 HDTNALSQNNT
+989 HDTNEHFQNNT

-1010 AAGDGAETH
+1010 KAGNGA
-1019 VSETLNT
+1019 ETLNT
-1026 LQPYH
+1026 LQPYQ
-1031 AILEASRALPA
+1031 AILEASRALSA
-1042 DAPRV
+1042 DASRV
-1047 QLSEV
+1047 QLSDV
-1052 SLHTASQMVEKPQI
+1052 SLHTASQMTEKPQI
-1066 MCATL
+1066 VCATL

-1083 YAQVL
+1083 YAKVL
-1088 NELSSMEQQ
+1088 DELSSMEQHS
-1097 NNAVLFDVSMIVNNA
+1097 NAVLFDVSMLVNNA

-1124 FTVPGVYD
+1124 FTVPGAHD

-1144 GEVTKQFVSV
+1144 GEITKQFVSV
-1154 KNGKASLTVS
+1154 KNGKASVTVS
-1164 DLSLFAYALMPENFV
+1164 DLSLFAYALMSENFV
-1179 VKQSNSK
+1179 VKQSNNA
-1186 ITTPSSSG
+1186 ITAPSSSAN
-1194 MTTQSITAPNTQA
+1194 TTQSITAPNTQA
-1207 DATLSGANA
+1207 DNTVSG
-1216 HDSQAQ
+1216 
-1222 ASAQDNAAS
+1222 ASAQDNAAGN
-1231 TNGMPRTS
+1231 NGMPRTS
-1239 DTVSLLMAF
+1239 DTVALLMAF
-1248 ALSVCSVVIVCAY
+1248 ALSVCSVVILCTY

>member
-1 MSLNHRFAHASRL
+1 MSFYHRFVHASRL
-14 KQSNKNQPSRLQNSS
+14 NPSNKTQPSRLRNSS

-57 QGAPESQGNTP
+57 QGAPEPQGGTP

-73 QDNSPQQS
+73 QDNPPQQS
-81 QQNLIP
+81 QQTVIP

-101 IEKYVDAPQST
+101 IEKHVDAPQSP
-112 GLAGDKKL
+112 GVAGDKKL
-120 SADEIANARR
+120 SADEIANAKR

-174 DVSKNTQLKKLDG
+174 DVNKNTQLKKLDG

-221 NTALKNVQCFN
+221 NTKLKNVQCFN

-290 LYVQKSALHMLDVLA
+290 LYVQKSTLHMLDVSA
-305 CKPLKNLDI
+305 CKQLKNLDI

-325 ENIPEMLIG
+325 DAIPDMLLG
-334 EQTTQKVH
+334 DNTTQKIR

-350 DLKTYAPSIDPRC
+350 DLKTYAPSIDLRC

-408 QGSAEASAQPLATL
+408 QGSAETSAQSLATL

-438 NDGAL
+438 NDGVL

-457 GAPSGASSAATP
+457 GAPSGAAP

-477 AQAFDRTAKLDA
+477 AQAFDRTAQLDA

-532 QLTTLVVQSDEALDA
+532 QLTNLVVQSDEALDA
-547 LNVASLSKLAQLE
+547 LNVASLSKLEQLE
-560 CYGTGILRL
+560 CYGAGILRL
-569 DVSQNSALKQLVVI
+569 DVSQNGALKQLVVI
-583 GSSAKKVLLT
+583 GSSAKKVPLT
-593 LKSSRLAALQGIHVE
+593 LKSSSLTALQGIHVE
-608 HCVIDKADKTGLAFA
+608 HCVIDKADKLGLAFA
-623 QSSQLKTVSII
+623 QSPQLKSVSII

-654 RDNAKCSTLC
+654 RDNATCSMLF
-664 LSSFTSNWHIERNT
+664 LSSFKPNWSIERNT
-678 KLAQLNINAGKMT
+678 KLVQLNINAGKMT
-691 LDDIRAAY
+691 FDDIRAAY

-708 NITNTSEAVTYAFD
+708 HIVNTSADVAYSFD
-722 AAFEGLDELDLS
+722 AAFDGLEELVLS
-734 GDAQNVEVKSIASLS
+734 GDAQNVEVKLIPSLS
-749 SLNVVELENLESLY
+749 TLDVTGLENL
-763 LENLSK
+763 K
-769 GFSLNDFEA
+769 
-778 DDEGY
+778 
-783 AACNIGDCMH
+783 M
-793 LKKLTLHNMPYITS
+793 
-807 VQLSH
+807 
-812 VDEDNA
+812 
-818 IDNKATELTD
+818 
-828 IELSNTGITALD
+828 
-840 VSSLKKLKTLHL
+840 
-852 DANAKLASVNA
+852 
-863 KTPALETLDVSTSP
+863 LDVSTLP

-884 DGALKELKLLQ
+884 ETTLKELKLLQ
-895 AQRDKLADASN
+895 AQRDKLADTSN

-913 VDASAPDTHS
+913 VDVSAPDTHS
-923 GDQPGTSGQ
+923 GNQPGTSGQ

-938 TTPGHSGTTTEQPG
+938 TTPGQSGTTTEQPG

-977 SSSDSNTSHSST
+977 SSPDSNTSHSSA
-989 HDTNALSQNNT
+989 HDTNEHFQNNT

-1010 AAGDGAETH
+1010 KAGNGA
-1019 VSETLNT
+1019 ETLNT
-1026 LQPYH
+1026 LQPYQ
-1031 AILEASRALPA
+1031 AILEASRALSA

-1047 QLSEV
+1047 QLSDV
-1052 SLHTASQMVEKPQI
+1052 SLHTASQMTEKPQI
-1066 MCATL
+1066 VCATL

-1083 YAQVL
+1083 YAKVL
-1088 NELSSMEQQ
+1088 DELLSMEQHS
-1097 NNAVLFDVSMIVNNA
+1097 NAVLFDVSMLVNNA

-1124 FTVPGVYD
+1124 FTVPGAHD

-1144 GEVTKQFVSV
+1144 GEITKQFVSV
-1154 KNGKASLTVS
+1154 KNGKASVTVS
-1164 DLSLFAYALMPENFV
+1164 DLSLFAYALMSENFV
-1179 VKQSNSK
+1179 VKQSNNA
-1186 ITTPSSSG
+1186 ITAPSSSAN
-1194 MTTQSITAPNTQA
+1194 TAQSITAPNTQA
-1207 DATLSGANA
+1207 DNTVSG
-1216 HDSQAQ
+1216 
-1222 ASAQDNAAS
+1222 ASAQDNAAGN
-1231 TNGMPRTS
+1231 NGMPRTS
-1239 DTVSLLMAF
+1239 DTVALLMAF
-1248 ALSVCSVVIVCAY
+1248 ALSVCSVVILCTY

>member
-1 MSLNHRFAHASRL
+1 MSFYHRFAHASRL
-14 KQSNKNQPSRLQNSS
+14 NPSNKTQPSRLRNSS

-57 QGAPESQGNTP
+57 QGAPEPPGNTP

-73 QDNSPQQS
+73 QDNPPQQS

-101 IEKYVDAPQST
+101 IEKHVDAPQSI

-120 SADEIANARR
+120 SADEIANAKR

-174 DVSKNTQLKKLDG
+174 DVNKNTQLKKLDG

-221 NTALKNVQCFN
+221 NTKLKNVQCFN

-290 LYVQKSALHMLDVLA
+290 LYVQKSTLHMLDVSA
-305 CKPLKNLDI
+305 CKQLKNLDI

-325 ENIPEMLIG
+325 DAIPDMLMG
-334 EQTTQKVH
+334 DQTTQKVH
-342 LTSASNSI
+342 VTSASNSI
-350 DLKTYAPSIDPRC
+350 DLKTYAPSINPAC

-381 PSSAV
+381 PSFAV

-408 QGSAEASAQPLATL
+408 QGSAETSAQSLATL

-438 NDGAL
+438 NDGVL

-457 GAPSGASSAATP
+457 SAPSAATP
-469 SGATPSGA
+469 SGATLSGA
-477 AQAFDRTAKLDA
+477 AQVFDRTAKLDA

-494 SFAGIEHLKNL
+494 SFAGIERLKNL
-505 HVFKFAGN
+505 RVFKFAGN

-569 DVSQNSALKQLVVI
+569 DVSQNGALKQLVVI
-583 GSSAKKVLLT
+583 GSSAKKVPLT
-593 LKSSRLAALQGIHVE
+593 LKSSSLTALQGIHVE
-608 HCVIDKADKTGLAFA
+608 HCVIDKADKLGLAFA
-623 QSSQLKTVSII
+623 QSPQLESVSII

-654 RDNAKCSTLC
+654 RDNATCSMLF
-664 LSSFTSNWHIERNT
+664 LSSFKPNWSIEHNT
-678 KLAQLNINAGKMT
+678 KLVQLNINAGKMT
-691 LDDIRAAY
+691 FDDIRAAY

-708 NITNTSEAVTYAFD
+708 NVTSTSADVSYVFD
-722 AAFEGLDELDLS
+722 AAFDGLDELDLS
-734 GDAQNVEVKSIASLS
+734 GDAQSVEVKLIPSLS
-749 SLNVVELENLESLY
+749 TLDVTGLENL
-763 LENLSK
+763 K
-769 GFSLNDFEA
+769 
-778 DDEGY
+778 
-783 AACNIGDCMH
+783 M
-793 LKKLTLHNMPYITS
+793 
-807 VQLSH
+807 
-812 VDEDNA
+812 
-818 IDNKATELTD
+818 
-828 IELSNTGITALD
+828 
-840 VSSLKKLKTLHL
+840 
-852 DANAKLASVNA
+852 
-863 KTPALETLDVSTSP
+863 LDVSTLP

-884 DGALKELKLLQ
+884 ETTLKELKLLQ
-895 AQRDKLADASN
+895 AQRDKFADASN

-923 GDQPGTSGQ
+923 GDQSGTSGQ

-938 TTPGHSGTTTEQPG
+938 TTPGQSGTTTEQPG

-977 SSSDSNTSHSST
+977 SSPDSAISHSST
-989 HDTNALSQNNT
+989 HDTNELSQNNT

-1010 AAGDGAETH
+1010 TAGDGAETY
-1019 VSETLNT
+1019 VPETLNT
-1026 LQPYH
+1026 LQPYQ
-1031 AILEASRALPA
+1031 AILEASRALSA

-1047 QLSEV
+1047 QLSDV
-1052 SLHTASQMVEKPQI
+1052 SLHTASQMTEKPQI
-1066 MCATL
+1066 VCATL

-1083 YAQVL
+1083 YAKVL
-1088 NELSSMEQQ
+1088 DELLSMEQHS
-1097 NNAVLFDVSMIVNNA
+1097 NAVLFDVSMLVNNA

-1124 FTVPGVYD
+1124 FTVPGAHD

-1144 GEVTKQFVSV
+1144 GEITKQFVSV
-1154 KNGKASLTVS
+1154 KNGKASVTVS
-1164 DLSLFAYALMPENFV
+1164 DLSLFAYALMSENFV
-1179 VKQSNSK
+1179 VKQSNNA
-1186 ITTPSSSG
+1186 ITAPSSSAN
-1194 MTTQSITAPNTQA
+1194 TAQSITAPNTQA
-1207 DATLSGANA
+1207 DNTVSG
-1216 HDSQAQ
+1216 
-1222 ASAQDNAAS
+1222 ASAQDNAAGN
-1231 TNGMPRTS
+1231 NGMPRTS
-1239 DTVSLLMAF
+1239 DTVALLMAF
-1248 ALSVCSVVIVCAY
+1248 ALSVCSVVILCTY

>member
-1 MSLNHRFAHASRL
+1 MSFYHRFVHASRL
-14 KQSNKNQPSRLQNSS
+14 NPSNKTQPSRLRNSS

-57 QGAPESQGNTP
+57 QGAPEPPGNTP
-68 PAQTQ
+68 SAQTQ
-73 QDNSPQQS
+73 QDNPPQQS

-101 IEKYVDAPQST
+101 IEKHVDAPQST

-120 SADEIANARR
+120 SADEIANAKR

-174 DVSKNTQLKKLDG
+174 DVNKNTQLKKLDG

-221 NTALKNVQCFN
+221 NTKLKNVQCFN

-290 LYVQKSALHMLDVLA
+290 LYVQKSTLHMLDVSA
-305 CKPLKNLDI
+305 CKQLKNLDI

-325 ENIPEMLIG
+325 DAIPDMLMG
-334 EQTTQKVH
+334 DQTTQKVH
-342 LTSASNSI
+342 VTSASNSI
-350 DLKTYAPSIDPRC
+350 DLKTYAPSINPAC

-381 PSSAV
+381 PLSAV

-408 QGSAEASAQPLATL
+408 QGSAETSAQPLATL

-438 NDGAL
+438 NDGVL

-457 GAPSGASSAATP
+457 GAPSAATP
-469 SGATPSGA
+469 SEATPSGA

-547 LNVASLSKLAQLE
+547 LNVASLSKLEQLE
-560 CYGTGILRL
+560 CYGAGILRL
-569 DVSQNSALKQLVVI
+569 DVSQNGALKQLVVI
-583 GSSAKKVLLT
+583 GSSAKKVPLT
-593 LKSSRLAALQGIHVE
+593 LKSSSLTALQGIHVE
-608 HCVIDKADKTGLAFA
+608 HCVIDKADKLGLAFV
-623 QSSQLKTVSII
+623 QSPQLKSVSII

-654 RDNAKCSTLC
+654 RDNATCSMLF
-664 LSSFTSNWHIERNT
+664 LSSFKPNWSIEHNT
-678 KLAQLNINAGKMT
+678 KLVQLNINAGKMT
-691 LDDIRAAY
+691 FDDIRAAY

-708 NITNTSEAVTYAFD
+708 NVTSTSADVSYVFD
-722 AAFEGLDELDLS
+722 AAFDGLDELDLS
-734 GDAQNVEVKSIASLS
+734 GDAQSVEVKLIPSLS
-749 SLNVVELENLESLY
+749 TLDVTGLENL
-763 LENLSK
+763 K
-769 GFSLNDFEA
+769 
-778 DDEGY
+778 
-783 AACNIGDCMH
+783 M
-793 LKKLTLHNMPYITS
+793 
-807 VQLSH
+807 
-812 VDEDNA
+812 
-818 IDNKATELTD
+818 
-828 IELSNTGITALD
+828 
-840 VSSLKKLKTLHL
+840 
-852 DANAKLASVNA
+852 
-863 KTPALETLDVSTSP
+863 LDVSTLP

-884 DGALKELKLLQ
+884 ETTLKELKLLQ

-913 VDASAPDTHS
+913 VDVSAPDTHS

-938 TTPGHSGTTTEQPG
+938 TTPGQSGTTTEQPG

-977 SSSDSNTSHSST
+977 SSPDSNTSHSSA
-989 HDTNALSQNNT
+989 HDTNEHFQNNT

-1010 AAGDGAETH
+1010 KAGNGA
-1019 VSETLNT
+1019 ETLNT
-1026 LQPYH
+1026 LQPYQ
-1031 AILEASRALPA
+1031 AILEASRALSA

-1047 QLSEV
+1047 QLSDV
-1052 SLHTASQMVEKPQI
+1052 SLHTASQMTEKPQI
-1066 MCATL
+1066 VCATL

-1083 YAQVL
+1083 YAKVL
-1088 NELSSMEQQ
+1088 DELSSMEQHS
-1097 NNAVLFDVSMIVNNA
+1097 NAVLFDVSMLVNNA

-1124 FTVPGVYD
+1124 FTVPGAHD

-1144 GEVTKQFVSV
+1144 GEITKQFVSV
-1154 KNGKASLTVS
+1154 KNGKASVTVS
-1164 DLSLFAYALMPENFV
+1164 DLSLFAYALMSENFV
-1179 VKQSNSK
+1179 VKQSNNA
-1186 ITTPSSSG
+1186 ITAPSSSAN
-1194 MTTQSITAPNTQA
+1194 TTQSITAPNTQA
-1207 DATLSGANA
+1207 DNTVSG
-1216 HDSQAQ
+1216 
-1222 ASAQDNAAS
+1222 ASAQDNAAGN
-1231 TNGMPRTS
+1231 NGMPRTS
-1239 DTVSLLMAF
+1239 DTVALLMAF
-1248 ALSVCSVVIVCAY
+1248 ALSVCSVVILCTY

>member
-1 MSLNHRFAHASRL
+1 MSFYHRFVHASRL
-14 KQSNKNQPSRLQNSS
+14 NPSNKTQPSRLRNSS

-57 QGAPESQGNTP
+57 QGAPEPPGNTP
-68 PAQTQ
+68 SAQTQ
-73 QDNSPQQS
+73 QDNPPQQS

-101 IEKYVDAPQST
+101 IEKHVDAPQST

-120 SADEIANARR
+120 SADEIANAKR

-174 DVSKNTQLKKLDG
+174 DVNKNTQLKKLDG

-221 NTALKNVQCFN
+221 NTKLKNVQCFN

-290 LYVQKSALHMLDVLA
+290 LYVQKSTLHMLDVSA
-305 CKPLKNLDI
+305 CKQLKNLDI

-325 ENIPEMLIG
+325 DAIPDMLMG
-334 EQTTQKVH
+334 DQTTQKVH
-342 LTSASNSI
+342 VTSASNSI
-350 DLKTYAPSIDPRC
+350 DLKTYAPSINPAC
-363 IENLK
+363 IEKLK

-381 PSSAV
+381 PLSAV

-408 QGSAEASAQPLATL
+408 QGSAETSAQPLATL

-438 NDGAL
+438 NDGVL

-457 GAPSGASSAATP
+457 GAPSAATP
-469 SGATPSGA
+469 SEATPSGA

-547 LNVASLSKLAQLE
+547 LNVASLSKLEQLE
-560 CYGTGILRL
+560 CYGAGILRL
-569 DVSQNSALKQLVVI
+569 DVSQNGALKQLVVI
-583 GSSAKKVLLT
+583 GSSAKKVPLT
-593 LKSSRLAALQGIHVE
+593 LKSSSLTALQGIHVE
-608 HCVIDKADKTGLAFA
+608 HCVIDKADKLGLAFV
-623 QSSQLKTVSII
+623 QSPQLKSVSII

-654 RDNAKCSTLC
+654 RDNATCSMLF
-664 LSSFTSNWHIERNT
+664 LSSFKPNWSIEHNT
-678 KLAQLNINAGKMT
+678 KLVQLNINAGKMT
-691 LDDIRAAY
+691 FDDIRAAY

-708 NITNTSEAVTYAFD
+708 NVTSTSADVSYVFD
-722 AAFEGLDELDLS
+722 AAFDGLDELDLS
-734 GDAQNVEVKSIASLS
+734 GDAQSVEVKLIPSLS
-749 SLNVVELENLESLY
+749 TLDVTGLENL
-763 LENLSK
+763 K
-769 GFSLNDFEA
+769 
-778 DDEGY
+778 
-783 AACNIGDCMH
+783 M
-793 LKKLTLHNMPYITS
+793 
-807 VQLSH
+807 
-812 VDEDNA
+812 
-818 IDNKATELTD
+818 
-828 IELSNTGITALD
+828 
-840 VSSLKKLKTLHL
+840 
-852 DANAKLASVNA
+852 
-863 KTPALETLDVSTSP
+863 LDVSTLP

-884 DGALKELKLLQ
+884 ETTLKELKLLQ

-913 VDASAPDTHS
+913 VDVSAPDTHS

-938 TTPGHSGTTTEQPG
+938 TTPGQSGTTTEQPG

-977 SSSDSNTSHSST
+977 SSPDSNTSHSSA
-989 HDTNALSQNNT
+989 HDTNEHFQNNT

-1010 AAGDGAETH
+1010 KAGNGA
-1019 VSETLNT
+1019 ETLNT
-1026 LQPYH
+1026 LQPYQ
-1031 AILEASRALPA
+1031 AILEASRALSA

-1047 QLSEV
+1047 QLSDV
-1052 SLHTASQMVEKPQI
+1052 SLHTASQMTEKPQI
-1066 MCATL
+1066 VCATL

-1083 YAQVL
+1083 YAKVL
-1088 NELSSMEQQ
+1088 DELSSMEQHS
-1097 NNAVLFDVSMIVNNA
+1097 NAVLFDVSMLVNNA

-1124 FTVPGVYD
+1124 FTVPGAHD

-1144 GEVTKQFVSV
+1144 GEITKQFVSV
-1154 KNGKASLTVS
+1154 KNGKASVTVS
-1164 DLSLFAYALMPENFV
+1164 DLSLFAYALMSENFV
-1179 VKQSNSK
+1179 VKQSNNA
-1186 ITTPSSSG
+1186 ITAPSSSAN
-1194 MTTQSITAPNTQA
+1194 TTQSITAPNTQA
-1207 DATLSGANA
+1207 DNTVSG
-1216 HDSQAQ
+1216 
-1222 ASAQDNAAS
+1222 ASAQDNAAGN
-1231 TNGMPRTS
+1231 NGMPRTS
-1239 DTVSLLMAF
+1239 DTVALLMAF
-1248 ALSVCSVVIVCAY
+1248 ALSVCSVVILCTY

>member
-1 MSLNHRFAHASRL
+1 MSFYHRFVHASRL
-14 KQSNKNQPSRLQNSS
+14 NPSNKTQPSRLRNSS

-57 QGAPESQGNTP
+57 QGAPEPPGNTP
-68 PAQTQ
+68 SAQTQ
-73 QDNSPQQS
+73 QDNPPQQS

-101 IEKYVDAPQST
+101 IEKHVDAPQST

-120 SADEIANARR
+120 SADEIANAKR

-174 DVSKNTQLKKLDG
+174 DVNKNTQLKKLDG

-221 NTALKNVQCFN
+221 NTKLKNVQCFN

-290 LYVQKSALHMLDVLA
+290 LYVQKSTLHMLDVSA
-305 CKPLKNLDI
+305 CKQLKNLDI

-325 ENIPEMLIG
+325 DAIPDMLMG
-334 EQTTQKVH
+334 DQTTQKVH
-342 LTSASNSI
+342 VTSASNSI
-350 DLKTYAPSIDPRC
+350 DLKTYAPSINPAC

-381 PSSAV
+381 PLSAV

-408 QGSAEASAQPLATL
+408 QGSAETSAQPLATL

-438 NDGAL
+438 NDGVL

-457 GAPSGASSAATP
+457 SAPSAATP
-469 SGATPSGA
+469 SGATLSGA
-477 AQAFDRTAKLDA
+477 AQVFDRTAKLDA

-494 SFAGIEHLKNL
+494 SFAGIERLKNL
-505 HVFKFAGN
+505 RVFKFAGN

-569 DVSQNSALKQLVVI
+569 DVSQNGALKQLVVI
-583 GSSAKKVLLT
+583 GSSAKKVPLT
-593 LKSSRLAALQGIHVE
+593 LKSSSLTALQGIHVE
-608 HCVIDKADKTGLAFA
+608 HCVIDKADKLGLAFA
-623 QSSQLKTVSII
+623 QSPQLESVSII

-654 RDNAKCSTLC
+654 RDNATCSMLF
-664 LSSFTSNWHIERNT
+664 LSSFKPNWSIEHNT
-678 KLAQLNINAGKMT
+678 KLVQLNINAGKMT
-691 LDDIRAAY
+691 FDDIRAAY

-708 NITNTSEAVTYAFD
+708 NVTSTSADVSYVFD
-722 AAFEGLDELDLS
+722 AAFDGLDELDLS
-734 GDAQNVEVKSIASLS
+734 GDAQSVEVKLIPSLS
-749 SLNVVELENLESLY
+749 
-763 LENLSK
+763 
-769 GFSLNDFEA
+769 
-778 DDEGY
+778 
-783 AACNIGDCMH
+783 
-793 LKKLTLHNMPYITS
+793 T
-807 VQLSH
+807 
-812 VDEDNA
+812 
-818 IDNKATELTD
+818 
-828 IELSNTGITALD
+828 LD
-840 VSSLKKLKTLHL
+840 VTGLKNLKM
-852 DANAKLASVNA
+852 
-863 KTPALETLDVSTSP
+863 LDVSTLP

-884 DGALKELKLLQ
+884 ETTLKELKLLQ
-895 AQRDKLADASN
+895 AQRDKFADASN

-923 GDQPGTSGQ
+923 GDQSGTSGQ

-938 TTPGHSGTTTEQPG
+938 TTPGQSGTTTEQPG

-977 SSSDSNTSHSST
+977 SSPDSAISHSST
-989 HDTNALSQNNT
+989 HDTNELSQNNT

-1010 AAGDGAETH
+1010 TAGDGAETY
-1019 VSETLNT
+1019 VPETLNT
-1026 LQPYH
+1026 LQPYQ
-1031 AILEASRALPA
+1031 AILEASRALSA

-1047 QLSEV
+1047 QLSDV
-1052 SLHTASQMVEKPQI
+1052 SLHTASQMTEKPQI
-1066 MCATL
+1066 VCATL

-1083 YAQVL
+1083 YAKVL
-1088 NELSSMEQQ
+1088 DELLSMEQHS
-1097 NNAVLFDVSMIVNNA
+1097 NAVLFDVSMLVNNA

-1124 FTVPGVYD
+1124 FTVPGAHD

-1144 GEVTKQFVSV
+1144 GEITKQFVSV
-1154 KNGKASLTVS
+1154 KNGKASVTVS

>member
-1 MSLNHRFAHASRL
+1 MSFYHRFVHASRL
-14 KQSNKNQPSRLQNSS
+14 NPSNKTQPSRLRNSS

-57 QGAPESQGNTP
+57 QGAPEPPGNTP
-68 PAQTQ
+68 SAQTQ
-73 QDNSPQQS
+73 QDNPPQQS

-101 IEKYVDAPQST
+101 IEKHVDAPQST

-120 SADEIANARR
+120 SADEIANAKR

-174 DVSKNTQLKKLDG
+174 DVNKNTQLKKLDG

-221 NTALKNVQCFN
+221 NTKLKNVQCFN

-290 LYVQKSALHMLDVLA
+290 LYVQKSTLHMLDVSA
-305 CKPLKNLDI
+305 CKQLKNLDI

-325 ENIPEMLIG
+325 DAIPDMLMG
-334 EQTTQKVH
+334 DQTTQKVH
-342 LTSASNSI
+342 VTSASNSI
-350 DLKTYAPSIDPRC
+350 DLKTYAPSINPAC

-381 PSSAV
+381 PLSAV

-408 QGSAEASAQPLATL
+408 QGSAETSAQPLATL

-438 NDGAL
+438 NDGVL

-457 GAPSGASSAATP
+457 GAPSAATP
-469 SGATPSGA
+469 SEATPSGA

-547 LNVASLSKLAQLE
+547 LNVASLSKLEQLE
-560 CYGTGILRL
+560 CYGAGILRL
-569 DVSQNSALKQLVVI
+569 DVSQNGALKQLVVI
-583 GSSAKKVLLT
+583 GSSAKKVPLT
-593 LKSSRLAALQGIHVE
+593 LKSSSLTALQGIHVE
-608 HCVIDKADKTGLAFA
+608 HCVIDKADKLGLAFV
-623 QSSQLKTVSII
+623 QSPQLKSVSII

-654 RDNAKCSTLC
+654 RDNATCSMLF
-664 LSSFTSNWHIERNT
+664 LSSFKPNWSIEHNT
-678 KLAQLNINAGKMT
+678 KLVQLNINAGKMT
-691 LDDIRAAY
+691 FDDIRAAY

-708 NITNTSEAVTYAFD
+708 NVTSTSADVSYVFD
-722 AAFEGLDELDLS
+722 AAFDGLDELDLS
-734 GDAQNVEVKSIASLS
+734 GDAQSVEVKLIPSLS
-749 SLNVVELENLESLY
+749 TLDVTGLENL
-763 LENLSK
+763 K
-769 GFSLNDFEA
+769 
-778 DDEGY
+778 
-783 AACNIGDCMH
+783 M
-793 LKKLTLHNMPYITS
+793 
-807 VQLSH
+807 
-812 VDEDNA
+812 
-818 IDNKATELTD
+818 
-828 IELSNTGITALD
+828 
-840 VSSLKKLKTLHL
+840 
-852 DANAKLASVNA
+852 
-863 KTPALETLDVSTSP
+863 LDVSTLP

-938 TTPGHSGTTTEQPG
+938 TTPGQSGTTTEQPG

-977 SSSDSNTSHSST
+977 SSPDSNTSHSSA
-989 HDTNALSQNNT
+989 HDTNEHFQNNT

-1010 AAGDGAETH
+1010 KAGNGA
-1019 VSETLNT
+1019 ETLNT
-1026 LQPYH
+1026 LQPYQ
-1031 AILEASRALPA
+1031 AILEASRALSA

-1047 QLSEV
+1047 QLSDV
-1052 SLHTASQMVEKPQI
+1052 SLHTASQMTEKPQI
-1066 MCATL
+1066 VCATL

-1083 YAQVL
+1083 YAKVL
-1088 NELSSMEQQ
+1088 DELSSMEQHS
-1097 NNAVLFDVSMIVNNA
+1097 NAVLFDVSMLVNNA

-1124 FTVPGVYD
+1124 FTVPGAHD

-1144 GEVTKQFVSV
+1144 GEITKQFVSV
-1154 KNGKASLTVS
+1154 KNGKASVTVS
-1164 DLSLFAYALMPENFV
+1164 DLSLFAYALMSENFV
-1179 VKQSNSK
+1179 VKQSNNA
-1186 ITTPSSSG
+1186 ITAPSSSAN
-1194 MTTQSITAPNTQA
+1194 TTQSITAPNTQA
-1207 DATLSGANA
+1207 DNTVSG
-1216 HDSQAQ
+1216 
-1222 ASAQDNAAS
+1222 ASAQDNAAGN
-1231 TNGMPRTS
+1231 NGMPRTS
-1239 DTVSLLMAF
+1239 DTVALLMAF
-1248 ALSVCSVVIVCAY
+1248 ALSVCSVVILCTY

>member
-1 MSLNHRFAHASRL
+1 MSFYHRFVHASRL
-14 KQSNKNQPSRLQNSS
+14 NPSNKTQPSRLRNSS

-57 QGAPESQGNTP
+57 QGAPEPPGNTP
-68 PAQTQ
+68 SAQTQ
-73 QDNSPQQS
+73 QDNPPQQS

-101 IEKYVDAPQST
+101 IEKHVDAPQST

-120 SADEIANARR
+120 SADEIANAKR

-174 DVSKNTQLKKLDG
+174 DVNKNTQLKKLDG

-221 NTALKNVQCFN
+221 NTKLKNVQCFN

-290 LYVQKSALHMLDVLA
+290 LYVQKSTLHMLDVSA
-305 CKPLKNLDI
+305 CKQLKNLDI

-325 ENIPEMLIG
+325 DAIPDMLMG
-334 EQTTQKVH
+334 DQTTQKVH
-342 LTSASNSI
+342 VTSASNSI
-350 DLKTYAPSIDPRC
+350 DLKTYAPSINPAC

-381 PSSAV
+381 PLSAV

-408 QGSAEASAQPLATL
+408 QGSAETSAQPLATL

-438 NDGAL
+438 NDGVL

-457 GAPSGASSAATP
+457 GAPSAATP
-469 SGATPSGA
+469 SEATPSGA

-547 LNVASLSKLAQLE
+547 LNVASLSKLEQLE
-560 CYGTGILRL
+560 CYGAGILRL
-569 DVSQNSALKQLVVI
+569 DVSQNGALKQLVVI
-583 GSSAKKVLLT
+583 GSSAKKVPLT
-593 LKSSRLAALQGIHVE
+593 LKSSSLTALQGIHVE
-608 HCVIDKADKTGLAFA
+608 HCVIDKADKLGLAFV
-623 QSSQLKTVSII
+623 QSPQLKSVSII

-654 RDNAKCSTLC
+654 RDNATCSMLF
-664 LSSFTSNWHIERNT
+664 LSSFKPNWSIEHNT
-678 KLAQLNINAGKMT
+678 KLVQLNINAGKMT
-691 LDDIRAAY
+691 FDDIRAAY

-708 NITNTSEAVTYAFD
+708 NVTSTSADVSYVFD
-722 AAFEGLDELDLS
+722 AAFDGLDELDLS
-734 GDAQNVEVKSIASLS
+734 GDAQSVEVKLIPSLS
-749 SLNVVELENLESLY
+749 TLDVTGLENL
-763 LENLSK
+763 K
-769 GFSLNDFEA
+769 
-778 DDEGY
+778 
-783 AACNIGDCMH
+783 M
-793 LKKLTLHNMPYITS
+793 
-807 VQLSH
+807 
-812 VDEDNA
+812 
-818 IDNKATELTD
+818 
-828 IELSNTGITALD
+828 
-840 VSSLKKLKTLHL
+840 
-852 DANAKLASVNA
+852 
-863 KTPALETLDVSTSP
+863 LDVSTLP

-884 DGALKELKLLQ
+884 ETTLKELKLLQ

-913 VDASAPDTHS
+913 VDVSAPDTHS

-938 TTPGHSGTTTEQPG
+938 TTPGQSGTTTEQPG

-977 SSSDSNTSHSST
+977 SSPDSNTSHSSA
-989 HDTNALSQNNT
+989 HDTNEHFQNNT

-1010 AAGDGAETH
+1010 KAGNGA
-1019 VSETLNT
+1019 ETLNT
-1026 LQPYH
+1026 LQPYQ
-1031 AILEASRALPA
+1031 AILEASRALSA

-1047 QLSEV
+1047 QLSDV
-1052 SLHTASQMVEKPQI
+1052 SLHTASQMTEKPQI
-1066 MCATL
+1066 VCATL

-1083 YAQVL
+1083 YAKVL
-1088 NELSSMEQQ
+1088 DELSSMEQHS
-1097 NNAVLFDVSMIVNNA
+1097 NAVLFDVSMLVNNA

-1124 FTVPGVYD
+1124 FTVPGAHD

-1144 GEVTKQFVSV
+1144 GEITKQFVSV
-1154 KNGKASLTVS
+1154 KNGKASVTVS
-1164 DLSLFAYALMPENFV
+1164 DLSLFAYALMSENFV
-1179 VKQSNSK
+1179 VKQSNNA
-1186 ITTPSSSG
+1186 ITAPSSSAN
-1194 MTTQSITAPNTQA
+1194 TAQSITAPNTQA
-1207 DATLSGANA
+1207 DNTVSG
-1216 HDSQAQ
+1216 
-1222 ASAQDNAAS
+1222 ASAQDNAAGN
-1231 TNGMPRTS
+1231 NGMPRTS
-1239 DTVSLLMAF
+1239 DTVALLMAF
-1248 ALSVCSVVIVCAY
+1248 ALSVCSVVIVCTY

>member
-1 MSLNHRFAHASRL
+1 MSFYHRFVHASRL
-14 KQSNKNQPSRLQNSS
+14 NPSNKTQPSRLRNSS

-57 QGAPESQGNTP
+57 QGAPEPPGNTP
-68 PAQTQ
+68 SAQTQ
-73 QDNSPQQS
+73 QDNPSQQS

-101 IEKYVDAPQST
+101 IEKHVDAPQST

-120 SADEIANARR
+120 SADEIANAKR

-174 DVSKNTQLKKLDG
+174 DVNKNTQLKKLDG

-221 NTALKNVQCFN
+221 NTKLKNVQCFN

-290 LYVQKSALHMLDVLA
+290 LYVQKSTLHMLDVSA
-305 CKPLKNLDI
+305 CKQLKNLDI

-325 ENIPEMLIG
+325 DAIPDMLMG
-334 EQTTQKVH
+334 DQTTQKVH
-342 LTSASNSI
+342 VTSASNSI
-350 DLKTYAPSIDPRC
+350 DLKTYAPSINPAC

-381 PSSAV
+381 PLSAV

-408 QGSAEASAQPLATL
+408 QGSAETSAQPLATL

-438 NDGAL
+438 NDGVL

-457 GAPSGASSAATP
+457 GAPSAATPSEATP
-469 SGATPSGA
+469 SGATLSGA
-477 AQAFDRTAKLDA
+477 AQVFDRTAKLDA

-505 HVFKFAGN
+505 RVFKFAGN

-547 LNVASLSKLAQLE
+547 LNVASLSKLEQLE
-560 CYGTGILRL
+560 CYGAGILRL
-569 DVSQNSALKQLVVI
+569 DVSQNGALKQLVVI
-583 GSSAKKVLLT
+583 GSSAKKVPLT
-593 LKSSRLAALQGIHVE
+593 LKSSSLTALQGIHVE
-608 HCVIDKADKTGLAFA
+608 HCVIDKADKLGLAFA
-623 QSSQLKTVSII
+623 QSPQLKSVSII

-654 RDNAKCSTLC
+654 RDNATCSMLF
-664 LSSFTSNWHIERNT
+664 LSSFKPNWSIECNT
-678 KLAQLNINAGKMT
+678 KLVQLNINAGKMT
-691 LDDIRAAY
+691 FDDIRAAY

-708 NITNTSEAVTYAFD
+708 NVTSTSADVSYVFD
-722 AAFEGLDELDLS
+722 AAFDGLDELDLS
-734 GDAQNVEVKSIASLS
+734 GDAQSVEVKLIPSLS
-749 SLNVVELENLESLY
+749 TLDVTGLENL
-763 LENLSK
+763 K
-769 GFSLNDFEA
+769 
-778 DDEGY
+778 
-783 AACNIGDCMH
+783 M
-793 LKKLTLHNMPYITS
+793 
-807 VQLSH
+807 
-812 VDEDNA
+812 
-818 IDNKATELTD
+818 
-828 IELSNTGITALD
+828 
-840 VSSLKKLKTLHL
+840 
-852 DANAKLASVNA
+852 
-863 KTPALETLDVSTSP
+863 LDVSTLP

-884 DGALKELKLLQ
+884 ETTLKELKLLQ

-913 VDASAPDTHS
+913 VDVSAPDTHS

-938 TTPGHSGTTTEQPG
+938 TTPGQSGTTTEQPG

-977 SSSDSNTSHSST
+977 SSPDSNTSHSSA
-989 HDTNALSQNNT
+989 HDTNEHFQNNT

-1010 AAGDGAETH
+1010 KAGNGA
-1019 VSETLNT
+1019 ETLNT
-1026 LQPYH
+1026 LQPYQ
-1031 AILEASRALPA
+1031 AILEASRALSA

-1047 QLSEV
+1047 QLSDV
-1052 SLHTASQMVEKPQI
+1052 SLHTASQMTEKPQI
-1066 MCATL
+1066 VCATL

-1083 YAQVL
+1083 YAKVL
-1088 NELSSMEQQ
+1088 DELSSMEQHS
-1097 NNAVLFDVSMIVNNA
+1097 NAVLFDVSMLVNNA

-1124 FTVPGVYD
+1124 FTVPGAHD
-1132 GRVVAVW
+1132 GRVVVVW

-1144 GEVTKQFVSV
+1144 GEITKQFVSV
-1154 KNGKASLTVS
+1154 KNGKAPVTVS
-1164 DLSLFAYALMPENFV
+1164 DLSLFAYALMSENFV
-1179 VKQSNSK
+1179 VKQSNNA
-1186 ITTPSSSG
+1186 ITAPSSSAN
-1194 MTTQSITAPNTQA
+1194 TTQSITAPNTQA
-1207 DATLSGANA
+1207 DNTVSGA
-1216 HDSQAQ
+1216 SV
-1222 ASAQDNAAS
+1222 QDNAAGN
-1231 TNGMPRTS
+1231 NGMPRTS
-1239 DTVSLLMAF
+1239 DTVALLMAF
-1248 ALSVCSVVIVCAY
+1248 ALSVCSVVILCAY

>member
-1 MSLNHRFAHASRL
+1 MSFYHRFVHASRL
-14 KQSNKNQPSRLQNSS
+14 NPSNKTQPSRLRNSS

-57 QGAPESQGNTP
+57 QGAPEPPGNTP
-68 PAQTQ
+68 SAQTQ
-73 QDNSPQQS
+73 QDNPPQQS

-101 IEKYVDAPQST
+101 IEKHVDAPQST

-120 SADEIANARR
+120 SADEIANAKR

-174 DVSKNTQLKKLDG
+174 DVNKNTQLKKLDG

-221 NTALKNVQCFN
+221 NTKLKNVQCFN

-290 LYVQKSALHMLDVLA
+290 LYVQKSTLHMLDVSA
-305 CKPLKNLDI
+305 CKQLKNLDI

-325 ENIPEMLIG
+325 DAIPDMLMG
-334 EQTTQKVH
+334 DQTTQKVH
-342 LTSASNSI
+342 VTSASNSI
-350 DLKTYAPSIDPRC
+350 DLKTYAPSINPAC

-408 QGSAEASAQPLATL
+408 QGSAETSVQPLATL

-438 NDGAL
+438 NDGVL

-457 GAPSGASSAATP
+457 GAPSAATP
-469 SGATPSGA
+469 SEATPSGA

-547 LNVASLSKLAQLE
+547 LNVASLSKLEQLE
-560 CYGTGILRL
+560 CYGAGILRL
-569 DVSQNSALKQLVVI
+569 DVSQNGALKQLVVI
-583 GSSAKKVLLT
+583 GSSAKKVPLT
-593 LKSSRLAALQGIHVE
+593 LKSSSLTALQGIHVE
-608 HCVIDKADKTGLAFA
+608 HCVIDKADKLGLAFA
-623 QSSQLKTVSII
+623 QSPQLKSVSII

-654 RDNAKCSTLC
+654 RDNATCSMLF
-664 LSSFTSNWHIERNT
+664 LSSFKPNWSIERNT
-678 KLAQLNINAGKMT
+678 KLVQLNINAGKMT
-691 LDDIRAAY
+691 FDDIRAAY

-708 NITNTSEAVTYAFD
+708 NVTSTSADVSYVFD
-722 AAFEGLDELDLS
+722 AAFDGLDELDLS
-734 GDAQNVEVKSIASLS
+734 GDAQSVEVKLIPSLS
-749 SLNVVELENLESLY
+749 TLDVTGLENL
-763 LENLSK
+763 K
-769 GFSLNDFEA
+769 
-778 DDEGY
+778 
-783 AACNIGDCMH
+783 M
-793 LKKLTLHNMPYITS
+793 
-807 VQLSH
+807 
-812 VDEDNA
+812 
-818 IDNKATELTD
+818 
-828 IELSNTGITALD
+828 
-840 VSSLKKLKTLHL
+840 
-852 DANAKLASVNA
+852 
-863 KTPALETLDVSTSP
+863 LDVSTLP

-884 DGALKELKLLQ
+884 ETTLKELKLLQ

-913 VDASAPDTHS
+913 VDVSAPDTHS

-938 TTPGHSGTTTEQPG
+938 TTPGQSGTTTEQPG

-964 LPDTHTQTHSGDA
+964 LPDTHTQTHSGYA
-977 SSSDSNTSHSST
+977 SSPDSNTSHSSA
-989 HDTNALSQNNT
+989 HDTNEHFQNNT

-1010 AAGDGAETH
+1010 KAGNGA
-1019 VSETLNT
+1019 ETLNT
-1026 LQPYH
+1026 LQPYQ
-1031 AILEASRALPA
+1031 AILEASRALSA
-1042 DAPRV
+1042 DAPCV
-1047 QLSEV
+1047 QLSDV
-1052 SLHTASQMVEKPQI
+1052 SLHTASQMTEKPQI
-1066 MCATL
+1066 VCATL

-1083 YAQVL
+1083 YAKVL
-1088 NELSSMEQQ
+1088 DELSSMEQHS
-1097 NNAVLFDVSMIVNNA
+1097 NAVLFDVSMLVNNA

-1124 FTVPGVYD
+1124 FTVPGAHD

-1144 GEVTKQFVSV
+1144 GEITKQFVSV
-1154 KNGKASLTVS
+1154 KNGKASVTVS
-1164 DLSLFAYALMPENFV
+1164 DLSLFAYALMSENFV
-1179 VKQSNSK
+1179 VKQSNNA
-1186 ITTPSSSG
+1186 ITAPSSSAN
-1194 MTTQSITAPNTQA
+1194 TTQSITAPNTQA
-1207 DATLSGANA
+1207 DNTVSGA
-1216 HDSQAQ
+1216 SV
-1222 ASAQDNAAS
+1222 QDNAAGN
-1231 TNGMPRTS
+1231 NGMPRTS
-1239 DTVSLLMAF
+1239 DTVALLMAF
-1248 ALSVCSVVIVCAY
+1248 ALSVCSVVILCAY

>member
-1 MSLNHRFAHASRL
+1 MGCFT
-14 KQSNKNQPSRLQNSS
+14 
-29 CAHGAF
+29 
-35 LWGALAT
+35 T

-57 QGAPESQGNTP
+57 QGAPEPPGNTP
-68 PAQTQ
+68 SAQTQ
-73 QDNSPQQS
+73 QDNPPQQS

-101 IEKYVDAPQST
+101 IEKHVDAPQST

-120 SADEIANARR
+120 SADEIANAKR

-164 PGDSLKTVKL
+164 PGDRLKTVKL
-174 DVSKNTQLKKLDG
+174 DVNKNTQLKKLDG

-221 NTALKNVQCFN
+221 NTKLKNVQCFN

-290 LYVQKSALHMLDVLA
+290 LYVQKSTLHMLDVSA
-305 CKPLKNLDI
+305 CKQLKNLDI

-325 ENIPEMLIG
+325 DAIPDMLMG
-334 EQTTQKVH
+334 DQTTQKVH
-342 LTSASNSI
+342 VTSASNSI
-350 DLKTYAPSIDPRC
+350 DLKTYAPSINPAC

-381 PSSAV
+381 PLSAV

-408 QGSAEASAQPLATL
+408 QGSAETSAQPLATL

-438 NDGAL
+438 NDGVL

-457 GAPSGASSAATP
+457 GAPSAATP
-469 SGATPSGA
+469 SEATPSGA

-547 LNVASLSKLAQLE
+547 LNVASLSKLEQLE
-560 CYGTGILRL
+560 CYGAGILRL
-569 DVSQNSALKQLVVI
+569 DVSQNGALKQLVVI
-583 GSSAKKVLLT
+583 GSSAKKVPLT
-593 LKSSRLAALQGIHVE
+593 LKSSSLTALQGIHVE
-608 HCVIDKADKTGLAFA
+608 HCVIDKADKLGLAFV
-623 QSSQLKTVSII
+623 QSPQLKSVSII

-654 RDNAKCSTLC
+654 RDNATCSMLF
-664 LSSFTSNWHIERNT
+664 LSSFKPNWSIEHNT
-678 KLAQLNINAGKMT
+678 KLVQLNINAGKMT
-691 LDDIRAAY
+691 FDDIRAAY

-708 NITNTSEAVTYAFD
+708 NVTSTSADVSYVFD
-722 AAFEGLDELDLS
+722 AAFDGLDELDLS
-734 GDAQNVEVKSIASLS
+734 GDAQSVEVKLIPSLS
-749 SLNVVELENLESLY
+749 TLDVTGLENL
-763 LENLSK
+763 K
-769 GFSLNDFEA
+769 
-778 DDEGY
+778 
-783 AACNIGDCMH
+783 M
-793 LKKLTLHNMPYITS
+793 
-807 VQLSH
+807 
-812 VDEDNA
+812 
-818 IDNKATELTD
+818 
-828 IELSNTGITALD
+828 
-840 VSSLKKLKTLHL
+840 
-852 DANAKLASVNA
+852 
-863 KTPALETLDVSTSP
+863 LDVSTLP

-884 DGALKELKLLQ
+884 ETTLKELKLLQ

-913 VDASAPDTHS
+913 VDVSAPDTHS

-938 TTPGHSGTTTEQPG
+938 TTPGQSGTTTEQPG

-977 SSSDSNTSHSST
+977 SSPDSNTSHSSA
-989 HDTNALSQNNT
+989 HDTNEHFQNNT

-1010 AAGDGAETH
+1010 KAGNGA
-1019 VSETLNT
+1019 ETLNT
-1026 LQPYH
+1026 LQPYQ
-1031 AILEASRALPA
+1031 AILEASRALSA

-1047 QLSEV
+1047 QLSDV
-1052 SLHTASQMVEKPQI
+1052 SLHTASQMTEKPQI
-1066 MCATL
+1066 VCATL

-1083 YAQVL
+1083 YAKVL
-1088 NELSSMEQQ
+1088 DELSSMEQHS
-1097 NNAVLFDVSMIVNNA
+1097 NAVLFDVSMLVNNA

-1124 FTVPGVYD
+1124 FTVPGAHD

-1144 GEVTKQFVSV
+1144 GEITKQFVSV
-1154 KNGKASLTVS
+1154 KNGKASVTVS
-1164 DLSLFAYALMPENFV
+1164 DLSLFAYALMSENFV
-1179 VKQSNSK
+1179 VKQSNNA
-1186 ITTPSSSG
+1186 ITAPSSSAN
-1194 MTTQSITAPNTQA
+1194 TTQSITAPNTQA
-1207 DATLSGANA
+1207 DNTVSG
-1216 HDSQAQ
+1216 
-1222 ASAQDNAAS
+1222 ASAQDNAAGN
-1231 TNGMPRTS
+1231 NGMPRTS
-1239 DTVSLLMAF
+1239 DTVALLMAF
-1248 ALSVCSVVIVCAY
+1248 ALSVCSVVILCTY

>member
-1 MSLNHRFAHASRL
+1 MSFYHRFAHASRL
-14 KQSNKNQPSRLQNSS
+14 NPSNKTQPSRLRNSS

-57 QGAPESQGNTP
+57 QGAPEPPGNTP
-68 PAQTQ
+68 PVQTQ
-73 QDNSPQQS
+73 QDNPPQQS

-101 IEKYVDAPQST
+101 IEKHVDAPQST

-120 SADEIANARR
+120 SADEIANAKR

-174 DVSKNTQLKKLDG
+174 DVNKNTQLKKLDG

-221 NTALKNVQCFN
+221 NTKLKNVQCFN

-290 LYVQKSALHMLDVLA
+290 LYVQKSTLHMLDVSA
-305 CKPLKNLDI
+305 CKQLKNLDI

-325 ENIPEMLIG
+325 DAIPDMLMG
-334 EQTTQKVH
+334 DQTTQKVH
-342 LTSASNSI
+342 VTSASNSI
-350 DLKTYAPSIDPRC
+350 DLKTYAPSINPAC

-408 QGSAEASAQPLATL
+408 QGSAETSVQPLATL

-438 NDGAL
+438 NDGVL

-457 GAPSGASSAATP
+457 GAPSAATP
-469 SGATPSGA
+469 SEATPSGA

-547 LNVASLSKLAQLE
+547 LNVASLSKLEQLE
-560 CYGTGILRL
+560 CYGAGILRL
-569 DVSQNSALKQLVVI
+569 DVSQNGALKQLVVI
-583 GSSAKKVLLT
+583 GSSAKKVPLT
-593 LKSSRLAALQGIHVE
+593 LKSSSLTALQGIHVE
-608 HCVIDKADKTGLAFA
+608 HCVIDKADKLGLAFA
-623 QSSQLKTVSII
+623 QSPQLKSVSII

-654 RDNAKCSTLC
+654 RDNATCSMLF
-664 LSSFTSNWHIERNT
+664 LSSFKPNWSIERNT
-678 KLAQLNINAGKMT
+678 KLVQLNINAGKMT
-691 LDDIRAAY
+691 FDDIRAAY

-708 NITNTSEAVTYAFD
+708 NVTSTSADVSYVFD
-722 AAFEGLDELDLS
+722 AAFDGLDELDLS
-734 GDAQNVEVKSIASLS
+734 GDAQSVEVKLIPSLS
-749 SLNVVELENLESLY
+749 TLDVTGLENL
-763 LENLSK
+763 K
-769 GFSLNDFEA
+769 
-778 DDEGY
+778 
-783 AACNIGDCMH
+783 M
-793 LKKLTLHNMPYITS
+793 
-807 VQLSH
+807 
-812 VDEDNA
+812 
-818 IDNKATELTD
+818 
-828 IELSNTGITALD
+828 
-840 VSSLKKLKTLHL
+840 
-852 DANAKLASVNA
+852 
-863 KTPALETLDVSTSP
+863 LDVSTLP

-884 DGALKELKLLQ
+884 ETTLKELKLLQ

-913 VDASAPDTHS
+913 VDVSAPDTHS

-938 TTPGHSGTTTEQPG
+938 TTPGQSGTTTEQPG

-977 SSSDSNTSHSST
+977 SSPDSAISHSST
-989 HDTNALSQNNT
+989 HDTNELSQNNT

-1010 AAGDGAETH
+1010 TAGNGA
-1019 VSETLNT
+1019 ETLNT
-1026 LQPYH
+1026 LQPYQ
-1031 AILEASRALPA
+1031 AILEASRALSA

-1047 QLSEV
+1047 QLSDV
-1052 SLHTASQMVEKPQI
+1052 SLHTASQMTEKPQI
-1066 MCATL
+1066 VCATL

-1083 YAQVL
+1083 YAKVL
-1088 NELSSMEQQ
+1088 DELSSMEQHS
-1097 NNAVLFDVSMIVNNA
+1097 NAVLFDVSMLVNNA

-1124 FTVPGVYD
+1124 FTVPGAHD

-1144 GEVTKQFVSV
+1144 GEITKQFVSV
-1154 KNGKASLTVS
+1154 KNGKASVTVS
-1164 DLSLFAYALMPENFV
+1164 DLSLFAYALMSENFV
-1179 VKQSNSK
+1179 VKQSNNA
-1186 ITTPSSSG
+1186 ITAPSSSAN
-1194 MTTQSITAPNTQA
+1194 TTQSITAPNTQA
-1207 DATLSGANA
+1207 DNTVSG
-1216 HDSQAQ
+1216 
-1222 ASAQDNAAS
+1222 ASAQDNAAGN
-1231 TNGMPRTS
+1231 NGMPRTS
-1239 DTVSLLMAF
+1239 DTVALLMAF
-1248 ALSVCSVVIVCAY
+1248 ALSVCSVVILCTY

>member
-1 MSLNHRFAHASRL
+1 MSFYHRFAHASRL
-14 KQSNKNQPSRLQNSS
+14 NPSNKTQPSRLRNSS

-57 QGAPESQGNTP
+57 QGAPEPPGNTP

-73 QDNSPQQS
+73 QDNPPQQS

-101 IEKYVDAPQST
+101 IEKHVDAPQSI

-120 SADEIANARR
+120 SADEIANAKR

-221 NTALKNVQCFN
+221 NTKLKNVQCFN

-290 LYVQKSALHMLDVLA
+290 LYVQKSTLHMLDVSA
-305 CKPLKNLDI
+305 CKQLKNLDI

-325 ENIPEMLIG
+325 DAIPDMLMG
-334 EQTTQKVH
+334 DQTTQKVH
-342 LTSASNSI
+342 VTSASNSI
-350 DLKTYAPSIDPRC
+350 DLKTYAPSINPAC

-408 QGSAEASAQPLATL
+408 QGSAETSAQSLATL

-438 NDGAL
+438 NDGVL

-457 GAPSGASSAATP
+457 GAPSAATP
-469 SGATPSGA
+469 SEATPSGA

-532 QLTTLVVQSDEALDA
+532 QLTNLVVQSDEALDT
-547 LNVASLSKLAQLE
+547 LNVASLSKLEQLE
-560 CYGTGILRL
+560 CYGAGILRL
-569 DVSQNSALKQLVVI
+569 DVSQNGALKQLVVI
-583 GSSAKKVLLT
+583 GSSAKKVPLT
-593 LKSSRLAALQGIHVE
+593 LKSSSLTALQGIHVE
-608 HCVIDKADKTGLAFA
+608 HCVIDKADKLGLAFA
-623 QSSQLKTVSII
+623 QSPQLKSVSII

-654 RDNAKCSTLC
+654 RDNATCSMLF
-664 LSSFTSNWHIERNT
+664 LSSFKPNWSIEHNT
-678 KLAQLNINAGKMT
+678 KLVQLNINAGKMT
-691 LDDIRAAY
+691 FDDIRAAY

-708 NITNTSEAVTYAFD
+708 NVTSTSADVSYVFD
-722 AAFEGLDELDLS
+722 AAFDGLDELDLS
-734 GDAQNVEVKSIASLS
+734 GDAQSVEVKLIPSLS
-749 SLNVVELENLESLY
+749 TLDVTGLENL
-763 LENLSK
+763 K
-769 GFSLNDFEA
+769 
-778 DDEGY
+778 
-783 AACNIGDCMH
+783 M
-793 LKKLTLHNMPYITS
+793 
-807 VQLSH
+807 
-812 VDEDNA
+812 
-818 IDNKATELTD
+818 
-828 IELSNTGITALD
+828 
-840 VSSLKKLKTLHL
+840 
-852 DANAKLASVNA
+852 
-863 KTPALETLDVSTSP
+863 LDVSTLP

-884 DGALKELKLLQ
+884 ETTLKELKLLQ

-913 VDASAPDTHS
+913 VDVSAPDTHS

-1124 FTVPGVYD
+1124 FTVPGAYD

>member
-1 MSLNHRFAHASRL
+1 MSFYHRFVHASRL
-14 KQSNKNQPSRLQNSS
+14 NPSNKTQPSRLRNSS

-57 QGAPESQGNTP
+57 QGAPEPPGNTP
-68 PAQTQ
+68 SAQTQ
-73 QDNSPQQS
+73 QDNPPQQS

-101 IEKYVDAPQST
+101 IEKHVDAPQST

-120 SADEIANARR
+120 SADEIANAKR

-164 PGDSLKTVKL
+164 PVDSLKTVKL
-174 DVSKNTQLKKLDG
+174 DVNKNTQLKKLDG

-221 NTALKNVQCFN
+221 NTKLKNVQCFN

-290 LYVQKSALHMLDVLA
+290 LYVQKSTLHMLDVSA
-305 CKPLKNLDI
+305 CKQLKNLDI

-325 ENIPEMLIG
+325 DAIPDMLMG
-334 EQTTQKVH
+334 DQTTQKVH
-342 LTSASNSI
+342 VTSASNSI
-350 DLKTYAPSIDPRC
+350 DLKTYAPSINPAC

-381 PSSAV
+381 PLSAV

-408 QGSAEASAQPLATL
+408 QGSAETSAQPLATL

-438 NDGAL
+438 NDGVL

-457 GAPSGASSAATP
+457 GAPSAATP
-469 SGATPSGA
+469 SEATPSGA

-547 LNVASLSKLAQLE
+547 LNVASLSKLEQLE
-560 CYGTGILRL
+560 CYGAGILRL
-569 DVSQNSALKQLVVI
+569 DVSQNGALKQLVVI
-583 GSSAKKVLLT
+583 GSSAKKVPLT
-593 LKSSRLAALQGIHVE
+593 LKSSSLTALQGIHVE
-608 HCVIDKADKTGLAFA
+608 HCVIDKADKLGLAFV
-623 QSSQLKTVSII
+623 QSPQLKSVSII

-654 RDNAKCSTLC
+654 RDNATCSMLF
-664 LSSFTSNWHIERNT
+664 LSSFKPNWSIEHNT
-678 KLAQLNINAGKMT
+678 KLVQLNINAGKMT
-691 LDDIRAAY
+691 FDDIRAAY

-708 NITNTSEAVTYAFD
+708 NVTSTSADVSYVFD
-722 AAFEGLDELDLS
+722 AAFDGLDELDLS
-734 GDAQNVEVKSIASLS
+734 GDAQSVEVKLIPSLS
-749 SLNVVELENLESLY
+749 TLDVTGLENL
-763 LENLSK
+763 K
-769 GFSLNDFEA
+769 
-778 DDEGY
+778 
-783 AACNIGDCMH
+783 M
-793 LKKLTLHNMPYITS
+793 
-807 VQLSH
+807 
-812 VDEDNA
+812 
-818 IDNKATELTD
+818 
-828 IELSNTGITALD
+828 
-840 VSSLKKLKTLHL
+840 
-852 DANAKLASVNA
+852 
-863 KTPALETLDVSTSP
+863 LDVSTLP

-884 DGALKELKLLQ
+884 ETTLKELKLLQ

-913 VDASAPDTHS
+913 VDVSAPDTHS

-938 TTPGHSGTTTEQPG
+938 TTPGQSGTTTEQPG

-977 SSSDSNTSHSST
+977 SSPDSNTSHSSA
-989 HDTNALSQNNT
+989 HDTNEHFQNNT

-1010 AAGDGAETH
+1010 KAGNGA
-1019 VSETLNT
+1019 ETLNT
-1026 LQPYH
+1026 LQPYQ
-1031 AILEASRALPA
+1031 AILEASRALSA

-1047 QLSEV
+1047 QLSDV
-1052 SLHTASQMVEKPQI
+1052 SLHTASQMTEKPQI
-1066 MCATL
+1066 VCATL

-1083 YAQVL
+1083 YAKVL
-1088 NELSSMEQQ
+1088 DELSSMEQHS
-1097 NNAVLFDVSMIVNNA
+1097 NAVLFDVSMLVNNA

-1124 FTVPGVYD
+1124 FTVPGAHD

-1144 GEVTKQFVSV
+1144 GEITKQFVSV
-1154 KNGKASLTVS
+1154 KNGKASVTVS
-1164 DLSLFAYALMPENFV
+1164 DLSLFAYALMSENFV
-1179 VKQSNSK
+1179 VKQSNNA
-1186 ITTPSSSG
+1186 ITAPSSSAN
-1194 MTTQSITAPNTQA
+1194 TTQSITAPNTQA
-1207 DATLSGANA
+1207 DNTVSG
-1216 HDSQAQ
+1216 
-1222 ASAQDNAAS
+1222 ASAQDNAAGN
-1231 TNGMPRTS
+1231 NGMPRTS
-1239 DTVSLLMAF
+1239 DTVALLMAF
-1248 ALSVCSVVIVCAY
+1248 ALSVCSVVILCTY

>member
-1 MSLNHRFAHASRL
+1 MSFYHRFAHASRL
-14 KQSNKNQPSRLQNSS
+14 NPSNKTQPSRLRNSS

-57 QGAPESQGNTP
+57 QGAPEPPGNTP

-73 QDNSPQQS
+73 QDNPPQQS

-101 IEKYVDAPQST
+101 IEKHVDAPQSI

-120 SADEIANARR
+120 SADEIANAKR

-174 DVSKNTQLKKLDG
+174 DVNKNTQLKKLDG

-221 NTALKNVQCFN
+221 NTKLKNVQCFN

-290 LYVQKSALHMLDVLA
+290 LYVQKSTLHMLDVSA
-305 CKPLKNLDI
+305 CKQLKNLDI

-325 ENIPEMLIG
+325 DAIPDMLMG
-334 EQTTQKVH
+334 DQTTQKVH
-342 LTSASNSI
+342 VTSASNSI
-350 DLKTYAPSIDPRC
+350 DLKTYAPSINPAC

-381 PSSAV
+381 PSFAV

-408 QGSAEASAQPLATL
+408 QGSAETSAQSLATL

-438 NDGAL
+438 NDGVL

-457 GAPSGASSAATP
+457 SAPSAATP
-469 SGATPSGA
+469 SGATLSGA
-477 AQAFDRTAKLDA
+477 AQVFDRTAKLDA

-494 SFAGIEHLKNL
+494 SFAGIERLKNL
-505 HVFKFAGN
+505 RVFKFAGN

-569 DVSQNSALKQLVVI
+569 DVSQNGALKQLVVI
-583 GSSAKKVLLT
+583 GSSAKKVPLT
-593 LKSSRLAALQGIHVE
+593 LKSSSLTALQGIHVE
-608 HCVIDKADKTGLAFA
+608 HCVIDKADKLGLAFA
-623 QSSQLKTVSII
+623 QSPQLESVSII

-654 RDNAKCSTLC
+654 RDNATCSMLF
-664 LSSFTSNWHIERNT
+664 LSSFKPNWSIEHNT
-678 KLAQLNINAGKMT
+678 KLVQLNINAGKMT
-691 LDDIRAAY
+691 FDDIRAAY

-708 NITNTSEAVTYAFD
+708 NVTSTSADVSYVFD
-722 AAFEGLDELDLS
+722 AAFDGLDELDLS
-734 GDAQNVEVKSIASLS
+734 GDAQSVEVKLIPSLS
-749 SLNVVELENLESLY
+749 TLDVTGLENL
-763 LENLSK
+763 K
-769 GFSLNDFEA
+769 
-778 DDEGY
+778 
-783 AACNIGDCMH
+783 M
-793 LKKLTLHNMPYITS
+793 
-807 VQLSH
+807 
-812 VDEDNA
+812 
-818 IDNKATELTD
+818 
-828 IELSNTGITALD
+828 
-840 VSSLKKLKTLHL
+840 
-852 DANAKLASVNA
+852 
-863 KTPALETLDVSTSP
+863 LDVSTLP

-884 DGALKELKLLQ
+884 ETTLKELKLLQ
-895 AQRDKLADASN
+895 AQRDKFADASN

-923 GDQPGTSGQ
+923 GDQSGTSGQ

-938 TTPGHSGTTTEQPG
+938 TTPGQSGTTTEQPG

-977 SSSDSNTSHSST
+977 SSPDSAISHSST
-989 HDTNALSQNNT
+989 HDTNELSQNNT

-1010 AAGDGAETH
+1010 TAGDGAETY
-1019 VSETLNT
+1019 VPETLNT
-1026 LQPYH
+1026 LQPYQ
-1031 AILEASRALPA
+1031 AILEASRALSA

-1047 QLSEV
+1047 QLSDV
-1052 SLHTASQMVEKPQI
+1052 SLHTASQMTEKPQI
-1066 MCATL
+1066 VCATL

-1083 YAQVL
+1083 YAKVL
-1088 NELSSMEQQ
+1088 DELLSMEQHS
-1097 NNAVLFDVSMIVNNA
+1097 NAVLFDVSMLVNNA

-1124 FTVPGVYD
+1124 FTVPGAHD

-1144 GEVTKQFVSV
+1144 GEITKQFVSV
-1154 KNGKASLTVS
+1154 KNGKASVTVS
-1164 DLSLFAYALMPENFV
+1164 DLSLFAYALMSENFV
-1179 VKQSNSK
+1179 VKQSNNA
-1186 ITTPSSSG
+1186 ITAPSSSAN
-1194 MTTQSITAPNTQA
+1194 TAQSITAPNTQA
-1207 DATLSGANA
+1207 DNTVSG
-1216 HDSQAQ
+1216 
-1222 ASAQDNAAS
+1222 ASAQDNAAGN
-1231 TNGMPRTS
+1231 NGMPRTS
-1239 DTVSLLMAF
+1239 DTVALLMAF
-1248 ALSVCSVVIVCAY
+1248 ALSVCSVVIVCTY

>member
-1 MSLNHRFAHASRL
+1 MSFYHRFAHASRL
-14 KQSNKNQPSRLQNSS
+14 NPSNKTQPSRLRNSS

-57 QGAPESQGNTP
+57 QGAPEPPGNTP

-73 QDNSPQQS
+73 QDNPPQQS

-101 IEKYVDAPQST
+101 IEKHVDAPQSI
-112 GLAGDKKL
+112 GLAGGKKL
-120 SADEIANARR
+120 SADEIANAKR

-174 DVSKNTQLKKLDG
+174 DVNKNTQLKKLDG

-221 NTALKNVQCFN
+221 NTKLKNVQCFN

-237 VSLPKTSTLTNVNV
+237 VSLPKTSTLTNANV

-290 LYVQKSALHMLDVLA
+290 LYVQKSTLHMLDVSA
-305 CKPLKNLDI
+305 CKQLKNLDI

-325 ENIPEMLIG
+325 DAIPDMLMG
-334 EQTTQKVH
+334 DQTTQKVH
-342 LTSASNSI
+342 VTSASNSI
-350 DLKTYAPSIDPRC
+350 DLKTYAPSINPAC

-381 PSSAV
+381 PSFAV

-408 QGSAEASAQPLATL
+408 QGSAETSAQSLATL

-438 NDGAL
+438 NDGVL

-457 GAPSGASSAATP
+457 SAPSAATP
-469 SGATPSGA
+469 SGATLSGA
-477 AQAFDRTAKLDA
+477 AQVFDRTAKLDA

-494 SFAGIEHLKNL
+494 SFAGIERLKNL
-505 HVFKFAGN
+505 RVFKFAGN

-569 DVSQNSALKQLVVI
+569 DVSQNGALKQLVVI
-583 GSSAKKVLLT
+583 GSSAKKVPLT
-593 LKSSRLAALQGIHVE
+593 LKSSSLTALQGIHVE
-608 HCVIDKADKTGLAFA
+608 HCVIDKADKLGLAFA
-623 QSSQLKTVSII
+623 QSPQLESVSII

-654 RDNAKCSTLC
+654 RDNATCSMLF
-664 LSSFTSNWHIERNT
+664 LSSFKPNWSIEHNT
-678 KLAQLNINAGKMT
+678 KLVQLNINAGKMT
-691 LDDIRAAY
+691 FDDIRAAY

-708 NITNTSEAVTYAFD
+708 NVTSTSADVSYVFD
-722 AAFEGLDELDLS
+722 AAFDGLDELDLS
-734 GDAQNVEVKSIASLS
+734 GDAQSVEVKLIPSLS
-749 SLNVVELENLESLY
+749 TLDVTGLENL
-763 LENLSK
+763 K
-769 GFSLNDFEA
+769 
-778 DDEGY
+778 
-783 AACNIGDCMH
+783 M
-793 LKKLTLHNMPYITS
+793 
-807 VQLSH
+807 
-812 VDEDNA
+812 
-818 IDNKATELTD
+818 
-828 IELSNTGITALD
+828 
-840 VSSLKKLKTLHL
+840 
-852 DANAKLASVNA
+852 
-863 KTPALETLDVSTSP
+863 LDVSTLP

-884 DGALKELKLLQ
+884 ETTLKELKLLQ
-895 AQRDKLADASN
+895 AQRDKFADASN

-923 GDQPGTSGQ
+923 GDQSGTSGQ

-938 TTPGHSGTTTEQPG
+938 TTPGQSGTTTEQPG

-977 SSSDSNTSHSST
+977 SSPDSAISHSST
-989 HDTNALSQNNT
+989 HDTNELSQNNT

-1010 AAGDGAETH
+1010 TAGDGAETY
-1019 VSETLNT
+1019 VPETLNT
-1026 LQPYH
+1026 LQPYQ
-1031 AILEASRALPA
+1031 AILEASRALSA

-1047 QLSEV
+1047 QLSDV
-1052 SLHTASQMVEKPQI
+1052 SLHTASQMTEKPQI
-1066 MCATL
+1066 VCATL

-1083 YAQVL
+1083 YAKVL
-1088 NELSSMEQQ
+1088 DELLSMEQHS
-1097 NNAVLFDVSMIVNNA
+1097 NAVLFDVSMLVNNA

-1124 FTVPGVYD
+1124 FTVPGAHD

-1144 GEVTKQFVSV
+1144 GEITKQFVSV
-1154 KNGKASLTVS
+1154 KNGKASVTVS
-1164 DLSLFAYALMPENFV
+1164 DLSLFAYALMSENFV
-1179 VKQSNSK
+1179 VKQSNNA
-1186 ITTPSSSG
+1186 ITAPSSSAN
-1194 MTTQSITAPNTQA
+1194 TAQSITAPNTQA
-1207 DATLSGANA
+1207 DNTVSG
-1216 HDSQAQ
+1216 
-1222 ASAQDNAAS
+1222 ASAQDNAAGN
-1231 TNGMPRTS
+1231 NGMPRTS
-1239 DTVSLLMAF
+1239 DTVALLMAF
-1248 ALSVCSVVIVCAY
+1248 ALSVCSVVIVCTY

>member
-1 MSLNHRFAHASRL
+1 MSFYHRFAHASRL
-14 KQSNKNQPSRLQNSS
+14 NPSNKTQPSRLRNSS

-57 QGAPESQGNTP
+57 QGAPEPPGNTP

-73 QDNSPQQS
+73 QDNPPQQS

-101 IEKYVDAPQST
+101 IEKHVDAPQST

-120 SADEIANARR
+120 SADEIANAKR
-130 LNIDWVSGGA
+130 LNIDWASGGA

-174 DVSKNTQLKKLDG
+174 DVNKNTQLKKLDG

-212 LEGELDLSH
+212 LEGELDLSY
-221 NTALKNVQCFN
+221 NTKLKNVQCFN

-290 LYVQKSALHMLDVLA
+290 LYVQKSTLHMLDVSA
-305 CKPLKNLDI
+305 CKQLKNLDI

-325 ENIPEMLIG
+325 DAIPDMLMG
-334 EQTTQKVH
+334 DQTTQKVH
-342 LTSASNSI
+342 VTSVSNSI
-350 DLKTYAPSIDPRC
+350 DLKTYAPSINPAC

-408 QGSAEASAQPLATL
+408 QGSAETSAQPLATL

-438 NDGAL
+438 NDGVL

-457 GAPSGASSAATP
+457 GAPSAATP
-469 SGATPSGA
+469 SEATPSGA

-547 LNVASLSKLAQLE
+547 LNVASLSKLEQLE
-560 CYGTGILRL
+560 CYGAGILRL
-569 DVSQNSALKQLVVI
+569 DVSQNGALKQLVVI
-583 GSSAKKVLLT
+583 GSSAKKVPLT
-593 LKSSRLAALQGIHVE
+593 LKSSSLTALQGIHVE
-608 HCVIDKADKTGLAFA
+608 HCVIDKADKLGLAFA
-623 QSSQLKTVSII
+623 QSPQLKSVSII

-654 RDNAKCSTLC
+654 RDNATCSMLF
-664 LSSFTSNWHIERNT
+664 LSSFKPNWSIECNT
-678 KLAQLNINAGKMT
+678 KLVQLNINAGKMT
-691 LDDIRAAY
+691 FDDIRAAY

-708 NITNTSEAVTYAFD
+708 NVTSTSADVSYVFD
-722 AAFEGLDELDLS
+722 AAFDGLDELDLS
-734 GDAQNVEVKSIASLS
+734 GDAQSVEVKLIPSLS
-749 SLNVVELENLESLY
+749 TLDVTGLENL
-763 LENLSK
+763 K
-769 GFSLNDFEA
+769 
-778 DDEGY
+778 
-783 AACNIGDCMH
+783 M
-793 LKKLTLHNMPYITS
+793 
-807 VQLSH
+807 
-812 VDEDNA
+812 
-818 IDNKATELTD
+818 
-828 IELSNTGITALD
+828 
-840 VSSLKKLKTLHL
+840 
-852 DANAKLASVNA
+852 
-863 KTPALETLDVSTSP
+863 LDVSTLP

-884 DGALKELKLLQ
+884 ETTLKELKLLQ

-913 VDASAPDTHS
+913 VDVSAPDTHS

-938 TTPGHSGTTTEQPG
+938 TTPGQSGTTTEQPG

-977 SSSDSNTSHSST
+977 SSPDSNTSHSSA
-989 HDTNALSQNNT
+989 HDTNEHFQNNT

-1010 AAGDGAETH
+1010 KAGNGA
-1019 VSETLNT
+1019 ETLNT
-1026 LQPYH
+1026 LQPYQ
-1031 AILEASRALPA
+1031 AILEASRALSA

-1047 QLSEV
+1047 QLSDV
-1052 SLHTASQMVEKPQI
+1052 SLHTASQMTEKPQI
-1066 MCATL
+1066 VCATL

-1083 YAQVL
+1083 YAKVL
-1088 NELSSMEQQ
+1088 DELLSMEQHS
-1097 NNAVLFDVSMIVNNA
+1097 NAVLFDVSMLVNNA

-1124 FTVPGVYD
+1124 FTVPGAHD

-1144 GEVTKQFVSV
+1144 GEITKQFVSV
-1154 KNGKASLTVS
+1154 KNGKASVTVS
-1164 DLSLFAYALMPENFV
+1164 DLSLFAYALMSENFV
-1179 VKQSNSK
+1179 VKQSNNA
-1186 ITTPSSSG
+1186 ITAPSSSAN
-1194 MTTQSITAPNTQA
+1194 TTQSITAPNTQA
-1207 DATLSGANA
+1207 DNTVSG
-1216 HDSQAQ
+1216 
-1222 ASAQDNAAS
+1222 ASAQDNAAGN
-1231 TNGMPRTS
+1231 NGMPRTS
-1239 DTVSLLMAF
+1239 DTVALLMAF
-1248 ALSVCSVVIVCAY
+1248 ALSVCSVVILCTY

>member
-1 MSLNHRFAHASRL
+1 MSFYHRFVHASRL
-14 KQSNKNQPSRLQNSS
+14 NPSNKTQPSRLRNSS

-57 QGAPESQGNTP
+57 QGAPEPPGNTP
-68 PAQTQ
+68 SAQTQ
-73 QDNSPQQS
+73 QDNPPQQS

-101 IEKYVDAPQST
+101 IEKHVDAPQST

-120 SADEIANARR
+120 SADEIANAKR

-174 DVSKNTQLKKLDG
+174 DVNKNTQLKKLDG

-221 NTALKNVQCFN
+221 NTKLKNVQCFN

-290 LYVQKSALHMLDVLA
+290 LYVQKSTLHMLDVSA
-305 CKPLKNLDI
+305 CKQLKNLDI

-325 ENIPEMLIG
+325 DAIPDMLMG
-334 EQTTQKVH
+334 DQTTQKVH
-342 LTSASNSI
+342 VTSASNSI
-350 DLKTYAPSIDPRC
+350 DLKTYAPSINPAC

-408 QGSAEASAQPLATL
+408 QGSAETSAQPLATL

-438 NDGAL
+438 NDGVL

-457 GAPSGASSAATP
+457 GAPSAATP
-469 SGATPSGA
+469 SEATPSGA

-494 SFAGIEHLKNL
+494 SFTGIEHLKNL

-547 LNVASLSKLAQLE
+547 LNVASLSKLEQLE
-560 CYGTGILRL
+560 CYGAGILRL
-569 DVSQNSALKQLVVI
+569 DVSQNGALKQLVVI
-583 GSSAKKVLLT
+583 GSSAKKVPLT
-593 LKSSRLAALQGIHVE
+593 LKSSSLTALQGIHVE
-608 HCVIDKADKTGLAFA
+608 HCVIDKADKLGLAFA
-623 QSSQLKTVSII
+623 QSPQLKSVSII

-654 RDNAKCSTLC
+654 RDNATCSMLF
-664 LSSFTSNWHIERNT
+664 LSSFKPNWSIECNT
-678 KLAQLNINAGKMT
+678 KLVQLNINAGKMT
-691 LDDIRAAY
+691 FDDIRAAY

-708 NITNTSEAVTYAFD
+708 NVTSTSADVSYVFD
-722 AAFEGLDELDLS
+722 AAFDGLDELDLS
-734 GDAQNVEVKSIASLS
+734 GDAQSVEVKLIPSLS
-749 SLNVVELENLESLY
+749 TLDVTGLENL
-763 LENLSK
+763 K
-769 GFSLNDFEA
+769 
-778 DDEGY
+778 
-783 AACNIGDCMH
+783 M
-793 LKKLTLHNMPYITS
+793 
-807 VQLSH
+807 
-812 VDEDNA
+812 
-818 IDNKATELTD
+818 
-828 IELSNTGITALD
+828 
-840 VSSLKKLKTLHL
+840 
-852 DANAKLASVNA
+852 
-863 KTPALETLDVSTSP
+863 LDVSTLP

-884 DGALKELKLLQ
+884 ETTLKELKLLQ

-913 VDASAPDTHS
+913 VDVSAPDTHS

-938 TTPGHSGTTTEQPG
+938 TTPGQSGTTTEQPG

-977 SSSDSNTSHSST
+977 SSPDSAISHSST
-989 HDTNALSQNNT
+989 HDTNELSQNNT

-1010 AAGDGAETH
+1010 TAGNGA
-1019 VSETLNT
+1019 ETLNT
-1026 LQPYH
+1026 LQPYQ
-1031 AILEASRALPA
+1031 AILEASRALSA

-1047 QLSEV
+1047 QLSDV
-1052 SLHTASQMVEKPQI
+1052 SLHTASQMTEKPQI
-1066 MCATL
+1066 VCATL

-1083 YAQVL
+1083 YAKVL
-1088 NELSSMEQQ
+1088 DELSSMEQHS
-1097 NNAVLFDVSMIVNNA
+1097 NAVLFDVSMLVNNA

-1124 FTVPGVYD
+1124 FTVPGAHD

-1144 GEVTKQFVSV
+1144 GEITKQFVSV
-1154 KNGKASLTVS
+1154 KNGKASVTVS

>member
-1 MSLNHRFAHASRL
+1 MSFYHRFVHASRL
-14 KQSNKNQPSRLQNSS
+14 NPSNKTQPSRLRNSS

-57 QGAPESQGNTP
+57 QGAPEPPGNTP
-68 PAQTQ
+68 SAQTQ
-73 QDNSPQQS
+73 QDNPPQQS

-101 IEKYVDAPQST
+101 IEKHVDAPQST

-120 SADEIANARR
+120 SADEIANAKR

-174 DVSKNTQLKKLDG
+174 DVNKNTQLKKLDG

-221 NTALKNVQCFN
+221 NTKLKNVQCFN

-290 LYVQKSALHMLDVLA
+290 LYVQKSTLHMLDVSA
-305 CKPLKNLDI
+305 CKQLKNLDI

-325 ENIPEMLIG
+325 DAIPDMLMG
-334 EQTTQKVH
+334 DQTTQKVH
-342 LTSASNSI
+342 VTSASNSI
-350 DLKTYAPSIDPRC
+350 DLKTYAPSINPAC

-381 PSSAV
+381 PLSAV

-408 QGSAEASAQPLATL
+408 QGSAETSAQPLATL

-438 NDGAL
+438 NDGVL

-457 GAPSGASSAATP
+457 GAPSAATP
-469 SGATPSGA
+469 SEATPSGA

-547 LNVASLSKLAQLE
+547 LNVASLSKLEQLE
-560 CYGTGILRL
+560 CYGAGILRL
-569 DVSQNSALKQLVVI
+569 DVSQNGALKQLVVI
-583 GSSAKKVLLT
+583 GSSAKKVPLT
-593 LKSSRLAALQGIHVE
+593 LKSSSLTALQGIHVE
-608 HCVIDKADKTGLAFA
+608 HCVIDKADKLGLAFA
-623 QSSQLKTVSII
+623 QSPQLKSVSII

-654 RDNAKCSTLC
+654 RDNATCSMLF
-664 LSSFTSNWHIERNT
+664 LSSFKPSWSIECNT
-678 KLAQLNINAGKMT
+678 KLVQLNINAGKMT
-691 LDDIRAAY
+691 FDDIRAAY

-708 NITNTSEAVTYAFD
+708 NVTSTSADVSYVFD
-722 AAFEGLDELDLS
+722 AAFDGLDELDLS
-734 GDAQNVEVKSIASLS
+734 GDAQSVEVKLIPSLS
-749 SLNVVELENLESLY
+749 TLDVTGLENL
-763 LENLSK
+763 K
-769 GFSLNDFEA
+769 
-778 DDEGY
+778 
-783 AACNIGDCMH
+783 M
-793 LKKLTLHNMPYITS
+793 
-807 VQLSH
+807 
-812 VDEDNA
+812 
-818 IDNKATELTD
+818 
-828 IELSNTGITALD
+828 
-840 VSSLKKLKTLHL
+840 
-852 DANAKLASVNA
+852 
-863 KTPALETLDVSTSP
+863 LDVSTLP

-884 DGALKELKLLQ
+884 ETTLKELKLLQ

-913 VDASAPDTHS
+913 VDVSAPDTHS

-938 TTPGHSGTTTEQPG
+938 TTPGQSGTTTEQPG

-977 SSSDSNTSHSST
+977 SSPDSNTSHSSA
-989 HDTNALSQNNT
+989 HDTNEHFQNNT

-1010 AAGDGAETH
+1010 KAGNGA
-1019 VSETLNT
+1019 ETLNT
-1026 LQPYH
+1026 LQPYQ
-1031 AILEASRALPA
+1031 AILEASRALSA

-1047 QLSEV
+1047 QLSDV
-1052 SLHTASQMVEKPQI
+1052 SLHTASQMTEKPQI
-1066 MCATL
+1066 VCATL

-1083 YAQVL
+1083 YAKVL
-1088 NELSSMEQQ
+1088 DELSSMEQHS
-1097 NNAVLFDVSMIVNNA
+1097 NAVLFDVSMLVNNA

-1124 FTVPGVYD
+1124 FTVPGAHD

-1144 GEVTKQFVSV
+1144 GEITKQFVSV
-1154 KNGKASLTVS
+1154 KNGKASVTVS
-1164 DLSLFAYALMPENFV
+1164 DLSLFAYALMSENFV
-1179 VKQSNSK
+1179 VKQSNNA
-1186 ITTPSSSG
+1186 ITAPSSSAN
-1194 MTTQSITAPNTQA
+1194 TTQSITAPNTQA
-1207 DATLSGANA
+1207 DNTVSGA
-1216 HDSQAQ
+1216 SV
-1222 ASAQDNAAS
+1222 QDNAAGN
-1231 TNGMPRTS
+1231 NGMPRTS
-1239 DTVSLLMAF
+1239 DTVALLMAF
-1248 ALSVCSVVIVCAY
+1248 ALSVCSVVILCAY

>member
-1 MSLNHRFAHASRL
+1 MSFYHRFVHASRL
-14 KQSNKNQPSRLQNSS
+14 NPSNKTQPSRLRNSS

-48 AFSAFASYA
+48 AFSAFASCA
-57 QGAPESQGNTP
+57 QGAPEPPGNTP
-68 PAQTQ
+68 SAQTQ
-73 QDNSPQQS
+73 QDNPPQQS

-101 IEKYVDAPQST
+101 IEKHVDAPQST

-120 SADEIANARR
+120 SADEIANAKR

-174 DVSKNTQLKKLDG
+174 DVNKNTQLKKLDG

-221 NTALKNVQCFN
+221 NTKLKNVQCFN

-290 LYVQKSALHMLDVLA
+290 LYVQKSTLHMLDVSA
-305 CKPLKNLDI
+305 CKQLKNLDI

-325 ENIPEMLIG
+325 DAIPDMLMG
-334 EQTTQKVH
+334 DQTTQKVH
-342 LTSASNSI
+342 VTSASNSI
-350 DLKTYAPSIDPRC
+350 DLKTYAPSINPAC

-381 PSSAV
+381 PLSAV

-408 QGSAEASAQPLATL
+408 QGSAETSAQPLATL

-438 NDGAL
+438 NDGVL

-457 GAPSGASSAATP
+457 GAPSAATP
-469 SGATPSGA
+469 SEATPSGA

-547 LNVASLSKLAQLE
+547 LNVASLSKLEQLE
-560 CYGTGILRL
+560 CYGAGILRL
-569 DVSQNSALKQLVVI
+569 DVSQNGALKQLVVI
-583 GSSAKKVLLT
+583 GSSAKKVPLT
-593 LKSSRLAALQGIHVE
+593 LKSSSLTALQGIHVE
-608 HCVIDKADKTGLAFA
+608 HCVIDKADKLGLAFV
-623 QSSQLKTVSII
+623 QSPQLKSVSII

-654 RDNAKCSTLC
+654 RDNATCSMLF
-664 LSSFTSNWHIERNT
+664 LSSFKPNWSIEHNT
-678 KLAQLNINAGKMT
+678 KLVQLNINAGKMT
-691 LDDIRAAY
+691 FDDIRAAY

-708 NITNTSEAVTYAFD
+708 NVTSTSADVSYVFD
-722 AAFEGLDELDLS
+722 AAFDGLDELDLS
-734 GDAQNVEVKSIASLS
+734 GDAQSVEVKLIPSLS
-749 SLNVVELENLESLY
+749 TLDVTGLENL
-763 LENLSK
+763 K
-769 GFSLNDFEA
+769 
-778 DDEGY
+778 
-783 AACNIGDCMH
+783 M
-793 LKKLTLHNMPYITS
+793 
-807 VQLSH
+807 
-812 VDEDNA
+812 
-818 IDNKATELTD
+818 
-828 IELSNTGITALD
+828 
-840 VSSLKKLKTLHL
+840 
-852 DANAKLASVNA
+852 
-863 KTPALETLDVSTSP
+863 LDVSTLP

-884 DGALKELKLLQ
+884 ETTLKELKLLQ

-913 VDASAPDTHS
+913 VDVSAPDTHS

-938 TTPGHSGTTTEQPG
+938 TTPGQSGTTTEQPG

-977 SSSDSNTSHSST
+977 SSPDSNTSHSSA
-989 HDTNALSQNNT
+989 HDTNEHFQNNT

-1010 AAGDGAETH
+1010 KAGNGA
-1019 VSETLNT
+1019 ETLNT
-1026 LQPYH
+1026 LQPYQ
-1031 AILEASRALPA
+1031 AILEASRALSA

-1047 QLSEV
+1047 QLSDV
-1052 SLHTASQMVEKPQI
+1052 SLHTASQMTEKPQI
-1066 MCATL
+1066 VCATL

-1083 YAQVL
+1083 YAKVL
-1088 NELSSMEQQ
+1088 DELSSMEQHS
-1097 NNAVLFDVSMIVNNA
+1097 NAVLFDVSMLVNNA

-1124 FTVPGVYD
+1124 FTVPGAHD

-1144 GEVTKQFVSV
+1144 GEITKQFVSV
-1154 KNGKASLTVS
+1154 KNGKASVTVS
-1164 DLSLFAYALMPENFV
+1164 DLSLFAYALMSENFV
-1179 VKQSNSK
+1179 VKQSNNA
-1186 ITTPSSSG
+1186 ITAPSSSAN
-1194 MTTQSITAPNTQA
+1194 TTQSITAPNTQA
-1207 DATLSGANA
+1207 DNTVSG
-1216 HDSQAQ
+1216 
-1222 ASAQDNAAS
+1222 ASAQDNAAGN
-1231 TNGMPRTS
+1231 NGMPRTS
-1239 DTVSLLMAF
+1239 DTVALLMAF
-1248 ALSVCSVVIVCAY
+1248 AFSVCSVVILCTY

>member
-1 MSLNHRFAHASRL
+1 MSFYHRFVHASRL
-14 KQSNKNQPSRLQNSS
+14 NPSNKTQPSRLRNSS

-57 QGAPESQGNTP
+57 QGAPEPPGNTSS
-68 PAQTQ
+68 AQTQ
-73 QDNSPQQS
+73 QDNPPQQS

-101 IEKYVDAPQST
+101 IEKHVDAPQST

-120 SADEIANARR
+120 SADEIANAKR

-174 DVSKNTQLKKLDG
+174 DVNKNTQLKKLDG

-221 NTALKNVQCFN
+221 NTKLKNVQCFN

-290 LYVQKSALHMLDVLA
+290 LYVQKSTLHMLDVSA
-305 CKPLKNLDI
+305 CKQLKNLDI

-325 ENIPEMLIG
+325 DAIPDMLMG
-334 EQTTQKVH
+334 DQTTQKVH
-342 LTSASNSI
+342 VTSASNSI
-350 DLKTYAPSIDPRC
+350 DLKTYAPSINPAC

-381 PSSAV
+381 PLSAV

-408 QGSAEASAQPLATL
+408 QGSAETSAQPLATL

-438 NDGAL
+438 NDGVL

-457 GAPSGASSAATP
+457 GAPSAATP
-469 SGATPSGA
+469 SEATPSGA

-547 LNVASLSKLAQLE
+547 LNVASLSKLEQLE
-560 CYGTGILRL
+560 CYGAGILRL
-569 DVSQNSALKQLVVI
+569 DVSQNGALKQLVVI
-583 GSSAKKVLLT
+583 GSSAKKVPLT
-593 LKSSRLAALQGIHVE
+593 LKSSSLTALQGIHVE
-608 HCVIDKADKTGLAFA
+608 HCVIDKADKLGLAFV
-623 QSSQLKTVSII
+623 QSPQLKSVSII

-654 RDNAKCSTLC
+654 RDNATCSMLF
-664 LSSFTSNWHIERNT
+664 LSSFKPNWSIEHNT
-678 KLAQLNINAGKMT
+678 KLVQLNINAGKMT
-691 LDDIRAAY
+691 FDDIRAAY

-708 NITNTSEAVTYAFD
+708 HMVNTSADVAYSFD
-722 AAFEGLDELDLS
+722 AAFDGLEELVLS
-734 GDAQNVEVKSIASLS
+734 GDAQSVEVKSIASLN

-828 IELSNTGITALD
+828 IELSNTGITAFD

-938 TTPGHSGTTTEQPG
+938 TTPGQSGTTTEQPG

-977 SSSDSNTSHSST
+977 SSPDSNTSHSSA
-989 HDTNALSQNNT
+989 HDTNEHFQNNT

-1010 AAGDGAETH
+1010 KAGNGA
-1019 VSETLNT
+1019 ETLNT
-1026 LQPYH
+1026 LQPYQ
-1031 AILEASRALPA
+1031 AILEASRALSA

-1047 QLSEV
+1047 QLSDV
-1052 SLHTASQMVEKPQI
+1052 SLHTASQMTEKPQI
-1066 MCATL
+1066 VCATL

-1083 YAQVL
+1083 YAKVL
-1088 NELSSMEQQ
+1088 DELSSMEQHS
-1097 NNAVLFDVSMIVNNA
+1097 NAVLFDVSMLVNNA

-1124 FTVPGVYD
+1124 FTVPGAHD

-1144 GEVTKQFVSV
+1144 GEITKQFVSV
-1154 KNGKASLTVS
+1154 KNGKASVTVS
-1164 DLSLFAYALMPENFV
+1164 DLSLFAYALMSENFV
-1179 VKQSNSK
+1179 VKQSNNA
-1186 ITTPSSSG
+1186 IIAPSSSAN
-1194 MTTQSITAPNTQA
+1194 TTQSITAPNTQA
-1207 DATLSGANA
+1207 DNTVSG
-1216 HDSQAQ
+1216 
-1222 ASAQDNAAS
+1222 ASAQDNAAGN
-1231 TNGMPRTS
+1231 NGMPRTS
-1239 DTVSLLMAF
+1239 DTVALLMAF
-1248 ALSVCSVVIVCAY
+1248 ALSVCSVVILCTY

>member
-1 MSLNHRFAHASRL
+1 MSFYHRFAHASRL
-14 KQSNKNQPSRLQNSS
+14 NPSNKTQPSRLRNSS

-57 QGAPESQGNTP
+57 QGAPEPPGNTP

-73 QDNSPQQS
+73 QDNPPQQS

-101 IEKYVDAPQST
+101 IEKHVDAPQSI

-120 SADEIANARR
+120 SADEIANAKR

-174 DVSKNTQLKKLDG
+174 DVNKNTQLKKLDG

-221 NTALKNVQCFN
+221 NTKLKNVQCFN

-290 LYVQKSALHMLDVLA
+290 LYVQKSTLHMLDVSA
-305 CKPLKNLDI
+305 CKQLKNLDI

-325 ENIPEMLIG
+325 DAIPDMLMG
-334 EQTTQKVH
+334 DQTTQKVH
-342 LTSASNSI
+342 VTSASNSI
-350 DLKTYAPSIDPRC
+350 DLKTYAPSINPAC

-381 PSSAV
+381 PSFAV

-408 QGSAEASAQPLATL
+408 QGSAETSAQSLATL

-438 NDGAL
+438 NDGVL

-457 GAPSGASSAATP
+457 SAPSAATP
-469 SGATPSGA
+469 SGATLSGA
-477 AQAFDRTAKLDA
+477 AQVFDRTAKLDA

-494 SFAGIEHLKNL
+494 SFAGIERLKNL
-505 HVFKFAGN
+505 RVFKFAGN

-569 DVSQNSALKQLVVI
+569 DVSQNGALKQLVVI
-583 GSSAKKVLLT
+583 GSSAKKVPLT
-593 LKSSRLAALQGIHVE
+593 LKSSSLTALQGIHVE
-608 HCVIDKADKTGLAFA
+608 HCVIDKADKLGLAFA
-623 QSSQLKTVSII
+623 QSPQLKSVSII

-654 RDNAKCSTLC
+654 RDNATCSMLF
-664 LSSFTSNWHIERNT
+664 LSSFKPNWSIECNT
-678 KLAQLNINAGKMT
+678 KLVQLNINAGKMT
-691 LDDIRAAY
+691 FDDIRAAY

-708 NITNTSEAVTYAFD
+708 NVTSTSADVSYVFD
-722 AAFEGLDELDLS
+722 AAFDGLDELDLS
-734 GDAQNVEVKSIASLS
+734 GDAQSVEVKLIPSLS
-749 SLNVVELENLESLY
+749 TLDVTGLENL
-763 LENLSK
+763 K
-769 GFSLNDFEA
+769 
-778 DDEGY
+778 
-783 AACNIGDCMH
+783 M
-793 LKKLTLHNMPYITS
+793 
-807 VQLSH
+807 
-812 VDEDNA
+812 
-818 IDNKATELTD
+818 
-828 IELSNTGITALD
+828 
-840 VSSLKKLKTLHL
+840 
-852 DANAKLASVNA
+852 
-863 KTPALETLDVSTSP
+863 LDVSTLP

-884 DGALKELKLLQ
+884 ETTLKELKLLQ

-913 VDASAPDTHS
+913 VDVSAPDTHS

-938 TTPGHSGTTTEQPG
+938 TTPGQSGTTTEQPG

-977 SSSDSNTSHSST
+977 SSPDSNTSHSSA
-989 HDTNALSQNNT
+989 HDTNEHFQNNT

-1010 AAGDGAETH
+1010 KAGNGA
-1019 VSETLNT
+1019 ETLNT
-1026 LQPYH
+1026 LQPYQ
-1031 AILEASRALPA
+1031 AILEASRALSA

-1047 QLSEV
+1047 QLSDV
-1052 SLHTASQMVEKPQI
+1052 SLHTASQMTEKPQI
-1066 MCATL
+1066 VCATL

-1083 YAQVL
+1083 YAKVL
-1088 NELSSMEQQ
+1088 DELSSMEQHS
-1097 NNAVLFDVSMIVNNA
+1097 NAVLFDVSMLVNNA

-1124 FTVPGVYD
+1124 FTVPGAHD

-1144 GEVTKQFVSV
+1144 GEITKQFVSV
-1154 KNGKASLTVS
+1154 KNGKASVTVS
-1164 DLSLFAYALMPENFV
+1164 DLSLFAYALMSENFV
-1179 VKQSNSK
+1179 VKQSNNA
-1186 ITTPSSSG
+1186 ITAPSSSAN
-1194 MTTQSITAPNTQA
+1194 TTQSITAPNTQA
-1207 DATLSGANA
+1207 DNTVSG
-1216 HDSQAQ
+1216 
-1222 ASAQDNAAS
+1222 ASAQDNAAGN
-1231 TNGMPRTS
+1231 NGMPRTS
-1239 DTVSLLMAF
+1239 DTVALLMAF
-1248 ALSVCSVVIVCAY
+1248 ALSVCSVVILCTY

>member
-1 MSLNHRFAHASRL
+1 MSFYHRFVHASRL
-14 KQSNKNQPSRLQNSS
+14 NPSNKTQPSRLRNSS

-57 QGAPESQGNTP
+57 QGAPEPPGNTP
-68 PAQTQ
+68 SAQTQ
-73 QDNSPQQS
+73 QDNPPQQS

-101 IEKYVDAPQST
+101 IEKHVDAPQST

-120 SADEIANARR
+120 SADEIANAKR

-174 DVSKNTQLKKLDG
+174 DVNKNTQLKKLDG

-221 NTALKNVQCFN
+221 NTKLKNVQCFN

-290 LYVQKSALHMLDVLA
+290 LYVQKSTLHMLDVSA
-305 CKPLKNLDI
+305 CKQLKNLDI

-325 ENIPEMLIG
+325 DAIPDMLMG
-334 EQTTQKVH
+334 DQTTQKVH
-342 LTSASNSI
+342 VTSASNSI
-350 DLKTYAPSIDPRC
+350 DLKTYAPSINPAC

-381 PSSAV
+381 PLSAV

-408 QGSAEASAQPLATL
+408 QGSAETSAQPLATL

-438 NDGAL
+438 NDGVL

-457 GAPSGASSAATP
+457 GAPSAATP
-469 SGATPSGA
+469 SEATPSGA

-547 LNVASLSKLAQLE
+547 LNVASLSKLEQLE
-560 CYGTGILRL
+560 CYGAGILRL
-569 DVSQNSALKQLVVI
+569 DVSQNGALKQLVVI
-583 GSSAKKVLLT
+583 GSSAKKVPLT
-593 LKSSRLAALQGIHVE
+593 LKSSSLTALQGIHVE
-608 HCVIDKADKTGLAFA
+608 HCVIDKADKLGLAFV
-623 QSSQLKTVSII
+623 QSPQLKSVSII

-654 RDNAKCSTLC
+654 RDNATCSMLF
-664 LSSFTSNWHIERNT
+664 LSSFKPNWSIKHNT
-678 KLAQLNINAGKMT
+678 KLVQLNINAGKMT
-691 LDDIRAAY
+691 FDDIRAAY

-708 NITNTSEAVTYAFD
+708 HMVNTSADVAYSFD
-722 AAFEGLDELDLS
+722 AAFDGLEELVLS
-734 GDAQNVEVKSIASLS
+734 GDAQSVEVKSIASLN

-828 IELSNTGITALD
+828 IELSNTGITAFD

-938 TTPGHSGTTTEQPG
+938 TTPGQSGTTTEQPG

-977 SSSDSNTSHSST
+977 SSPDSNTSHSSA
-989 HDTNALSQNNT
+989 HDTNEHFQNNT

-1010 AAGDGAETH
+1010 KAGNGA
-1019 VSETLNT
+1019 ETLNT
-1026 LQPYH
+1026 LQPYQ
-1031 AILEASRALPA
+1031 AILEASRALSA

-1047 QLSEV
+1047 QLSDV
-1052 SLHTASQMVEKPQI
+1052 SLHTASQMTEKPQI
-1066 MCATL
+1066 VCATL

-1083 YAQVL
+1083 YAKVL
-1088 NELSSMEQQ
+1088 DELSSMEQHS
-1097 NNAVLFDVSMIVNNA
+1097 NAVLFDVSMLVNNA

-1124 FTVPGVYD
+1124 FTVPGAHD

-1144 GEVTKQFVSV
+1144 GEITKQFVSV
-1154 KNGKASLTVS
+1154 KNGKAPVTVS
-1164 DLSLFAYALMPENFV
+1164 DLSLFAYALMSENFV
-1179 VKQSNSK
+1179 VKQSNNA
-1186 ITTPSSSG
+1186 ITAPSSSAN
-1194 MTTQSITAPNTQA
+1194 TTQSITAPNTQA
-1207 DATLSGANA
+1207 DNTVSGA
-1216 HDSQAQ
+1216 SV
-1222 ASAQDNAAS
+1222 QDNAAGN
-1231 TNGMPRTS
+1231 NGMPRTS
-1239 DTVSLLMAF
+1239 DTVALLMAF
-1248 ALSVCSVVIVCAY
+1248 ALSVCSVVILCAY

>member
-1 MSLNHRFAHASRL
+1 MSFYHRFVHASRL
-14 KQSNKNQPSRLQNSS
+14 NPSNKTQPSRLRNSS

-57 QGAPESQGNTP
+57 QGAPEPPGNTP
-68 PAQTQ
+68 SAQTQ
-73 QDNSPQQS
+73 QDNPPQQS

-101 IEKYVDAPQST
+101 IEKHVDAPQST

-120 SADEIANARR
+120 SADEIANAKR

-221 NTALKNVQCFN
+221 NTKLKNVQCFN

-290 LYVQKSALHMLDVLA
+290 LYVQKSTLHMLDVSA
-305 CKPLKNLDI
+305 CKQLKNLDI

-325 ENIPEMLIG
+325 DAIPDMLMG
-334 EQTTQKVH
+334 DQTTQKVH
-342 LTSASNSI
+342 VTSASNSI
-350 DLKTYAPSIDPRC
+350 DLKTYAPSINPAC

-381 PSSAV
+381 PLSAV

-408 QGSAEASAQPLATL
+408 QGSAETSAQPLATL

-438 NDGAL
+438 NDGVL

-457 GAPSGASSAATP
+457 GAPSAATP
-469 SGATPSGA
+469 SEATPSGA

-547 LNVASLSKLAQLE
+547 LNVASLSKLEQLE
-560 CYGTGILRL
+560 CYGAGILRL
-569 DVSQNSALKQLVVI
+569 DVSQNGALKQLVVI
-583 GSSAKKVLLT
+583 GSSAKKVPLT
-593 LKSSRLAALQGIHVE
+593 LKSSSLTALQGIHVE
-608 HCVIDKADKTGLAFA
+608 HCVIDKADKLGLAFV
-623 QSSQLKTVSII
+623 QSPQLKSVSII

-654 RDNAKCSTLC
+654 RDNATCSMLF
-664 LSSFTSNWHIERNT
+664 LSSFKPNWSIEHNT
-678 KLAQLNINAGKMT
+678 KLVQLNINAGKMT
-691 LDDIRAAY
+691 FDDIRAAY

-708 NITNTSEAVTYAFD
+708 NVTSTSADVSYVFD
-722 AAFEGLDELDLS
+722 AAFDGLDELDLS
-734 GDAQNVEVKSIASLS
+734 GDAQSVEVKLIPSLS
-749 SLNVVELENLESLY
+749 TLDVTGLENL
-763 LENLSK
+763 K
-769 GFSLNDFEA
+769 
-778 DDEGY
+778 
-783 AACNIGDCMH
+783 M
-793 LKKLTLHNMPYITS
+793 
-807 VQLSH
+807 
-812 VDEDNA
+812 
-818 IDNKATELTD
+818 
-828 IELSNTGITALD
+828 
-840 VSSLKKLKTLHL
+840 
-852 DANAKLASVNA
+852 
-863 KTPALETLDVSTSP
+863 LDVSTLP

-884 DGALKELKLLQ
+884 ETTLKELKLLQ

-913 VDASAPDTHS
+913 VDVSAPDTHS

-938 TTPGHSGTTTEQPG
+938 TTPGQSGTTTEQPG

-977 SSSDSNTSHSST
+977 SSPDSNTSHSSA
-989 HDTNALSQNNT
+989 HDTNEHFQNNT

-1010 AAGDGAETH
+1010 KAGNGA
-1019 VSETLNT
+1019 ETLNT
-1026 LQPYH
+1026 LQPYQ
-1031 AILEASRALPA
+1031 AILEASRALSA

-1047 QLSEV
+1047 QLSDV
-1052 SLHTASQMVEKPQI
+1052 SLHTASQMTEKPQI
-1066 MCATL
+1066 VCATL

-1083 YAQVL
+1083 YAKVL
-1088 NELSSMEQQ
+1088 DELSSMEQHS
-1097 NNAVLFDVSMIVNNA
+1097 NAVLFDVSMLVNNA

-1124 FTVPGVYD
+1124 FTVPGAHD

-1144 GEVTKQFVSV
+1144 GEITKQCVSV
-1154 KNGKASLTVS
+1154 KNGKASVTVS
-1164 DLSLFAYALMPENFV
+1164 DLSLFAYALMSENFV
-1179 VKQSNSK
+1179 VKQSNNA
-1186 ITTPSSSG
+1186 ITAPSSSAN
-1194 MTTQSITAPNTQA
+1194 TAQSITAPNTQA
-1207 DATLSGANA
+1207 DNTVSG
-1216 HDSQAQ
+1216 
-1222 ASAQDNAAS
+1222 ASAQDNAAGN
-1231 TNGMPRTS
+1231 NGMPRTS
-1239 DTVSLLMAF
+1239 DTVALLMAF
-1248 ALSVCSVVIVCAY
+1248 ALSVCSVVILCTY

>member
-1 MSLNHRFAHASRL
+1 MSFYHRFAHASRL
-14 KQSNKNQPSRLQNSS
+14 NPSNKTQPSRLRNSS

-57 QGAPESQGNTP
+57 QGAPEPPGNTP

-73 QDNSPQQS
+73 QDNPPQQS

-101 IEKYVDAPQST
+101 IEKHVDAPQSI

-120 SADEIANARR
+120 SADEIANAKR

-174 DVSKNTQLKKLDG
+174 DVNKNTQLKKLDG

-221 NTALKNVQCFN
+221 NTKLKNVQCFN

-290 LYVQKSALHMLDVLA
+290 LYVQKSTLHMLDVSA
-305 CKPLKNLDI
+305 CKQLKNLDI

-325 ENIPEMLIG
+325 DAIPDMLLG
-334 EQTTQKVH
+334 DNTTQKIR

-350 DLKTYAPSIDPRC
+350 DLKTYAPSIDLRC

-408 QGSAEASAQPLATL
+408 QGSAETSAQSLATL

-438 NDGAL
+438 NDGVL

-457 GAPSGASSAATP
+457 SAPSAATP
-469 SGATPSGA
+469 SGATLSGA
-477 AQAFDRTAKLDA
+477 AQVFDRTAKLDA

-494 SFAGIEHLKNL
+494 SFAGIERLKNL
-505 HVFKFAGN
+505 RVFKFAGN

-569 DVSQNSALKQLVVI
+569 DVSQNGALKQLVVI
-583 GSSAKKVLLT
+583 GSSAKKVPLT
-593 LKSSRLAALQGIHVE
+593 LKSSSLTALQGIHVE
-608 HCVIDKADKTGLAFA
+608 HCVIDKADKLGLAFA
-623 QSSQLKTVSII
+623 QSPQLESVSII

-654 RDNAKCSTLC
+654 RDNATCSMLF
-664 LSSFTSNWHIERNT
+664 LSSFKPNWSIEHNT
-678 KLAQLNINAGKMT
+678 KLVQLNINAGKMT
-691 LDDIRAAY
+691 FDDIRAAY

-708 NITNTSEAVTYAFD
+708 NVTSTSADVSYVFD
-722 AAFEGLDELDLS
+722 AAFDGLDELDLS
-734 GDAQNVEVKSIASLS
+734 GDAQSVEVKLIPSLS
-749 SLNVVELENLESLY
+749 TLDVTGLENL
-763 LENLSK
+763 K
-769 GFSLNDFEA
+769 
-778 DDEGY
+778 
-783 AACNIGDCMH
+783 M
-793 LKKLTLHNMPYITS
+793 
-807 VQLSH
+807 
-812 VDEDNA
+812 
-818 IDNKATELTD
+818 
-828 IELSNTGITALD
+828 
-840 VSSLKKLKTLHL
+840 
-852 DANAKLASVNA
+852 
-863 KTPALETLDVSTSP
+863 LDVSTLP

-884 DGALKELKLLQ
+884 ETTLKELKLLQ
-895 AQRDKLADASN
+895 AQRDKFADASN

-923 GDQPGTSGQ
+923 GDQSGTSGQ

-938 TTPGHSGTTTEQPG
+938 TTPGQSGTTTEQPG

-977 SSSDSNTSHSST
+977 SSPDSAISHSST
-989 HDTNALSQNNT
+989 HDTNELSQNNT

-1010 AAGDGAETH
+1010 TAGDGAETY
-1019 VSETLNT
+1019 VPETLNT
-1026 LQPYH
+1026 LQPYQ
-1031 AILEASRALPA
+1031 AILEASRALSA

-1047 QLSEV
+1047 QLSDV
-1052 SLHTASQMVEKPQI
+1052 SLHTASQMTEKPQI
-1066 MCATL
+1066 VCATL

-1083 YAQVL
+1083 YAKVL
-1088 NELSSMEQQ
+1088 DELLSMEQHS
-1097 NNAVLFDVSMIVNNA
+1097 NAVLFDVSMLVNNA

-1124 FTVPGVYD
+1124 FTVPGAHD

-1144 GEVTKQFVSV
+1144 GEITKQFVSV
-1154 KNGKASLTVS
+1154 KNGKASVTVS
-1164 DLSLFAYALMPENFV
+1164 DLSLFAYALMSENFV
-1179 VKQSNSK
+1179 VKQSNNA
-1186 ITTPSSSG
+1186 ITAPSSSAN
-1194 MTTQSITAPNTQA
+1194 TTQSITAPNTQA
-1207 DATLSGANA
+1207 DNTVSG
-1216 HDSQAQ
+1216 
-1222 ASAQDNAAS
+1222 ASAQDNAAGN
-1231 TNGMPRTS
+1231 NGMPRTS
-1239 DTVSLLMAF
+1239 DTVALLMAF
-1248 ALSVCSVVIVCAY
+1248 ALSVCSVVILCTY

>member
-1 MSLNHRFAHASRL
+1 MSFYHRFAHASRL
-14 KQSNKNQPSRLQNSS
+14 NPSNKTQPSRLRNSS

-57 QGAPESQGNTP
+57 QGAPEPPGNTP

-73 QDNSPQQS
+73 QDNPPQQS

-101 IEKYVDAPQST
+101 IEKHVDAPQSI

-120 SADEIANARR
+120 SADEIANAKR

-174 DVSKNTQLKKLDG
+174 DVNKNTQLKKLDG

-221 NTALKNVQCFN
+221 NTKLKNVQCFN

-290 LYVQKSALHMLDVLA
+290 LYVQKSTLHMLDVSA
-305 CKPLKNLDI
+305 CKQLKNLDI

-325 ENIPEMLIG
+325 DAIPNMLMG
-334 EQTTQKVH
+334 DQTTQKVH
-342 LTSASNSI
+342 VTSASNSI
-350 DLKTYAPSIDPRC
+350 DLKTYAPSINPAC

-381 PSSAV
+381 PSFAV

-408 QGSAEASAQPLATL
+408 QGSAETSAQSLATL
-422 FPDKALCAY
+422 FPDKALCVY

-438 NDGAL
+438 NDGVL

-457 GAPSGASSAATP
+457 SAPSAATP
-469 SGATPSGA
+469 SGATLSGA
-477 AQAFDRTAKLDA
+477 AQVFDRTAKLDA

-494 SFAGIEHLKNL
+494 SFAGIERLKNL
-505 HVFKFAGN
+505 RVFKFAGN

-569 DVSQNSALKQLVVI
+569 DVSQNGALKQLVVI
-583 GSSAKKVLLT
+583 GSSAKKVPLT
-593 LKSSRLAALQGIHVE
+593 LKSSSLTALQGIHVE
-608 HCVIDKADKTGLAFA
+608 HCVIDKADKLGLAFA
-623 QSSQLKTVSII
+623 QSPQLESVSII

-654 RDNAKCSTLC
+654 RDNATCSMLF
-664 LSSFTSNWHIERNT
+664 LSSFKPNWSIEHNT
-678 KLAQLNINAGKMT
+678 KLVQLNINAGKMT
-691 LDDIRAAY
+691 FDDIRAAY

-708 NITNTSEAVTYAFD
+708 NVTSTSADVSYVFD
-722 AAFEGLDELDLS
+722 AAFDGLDELDLS
-734 GDAQNVEVKSIASLS
+734 GDAQSVEVKLIPSLS
-749 SLNVVELENLESLY
+749 
-763 LENLSK
+763 
-769 GFSLNDFEA
+769 
-778 DDEGY
+778 
-783 AACNIGDCMH
+783 
-793 LKKLTLHNMPYITS
+793 T
-807 VQLSH
+807 
-812 VDEDNA
+812 
-818 IDNKATELTD
+818 
-828 IELSNTGITALD
+828 LD
-840 VSSLKKLKTLHL
+840 VTGLKNLKM
-852 DANAKLASVNA
+852 
-863 KTPALETLDVSTSP
+863 LDVSTLP

-884 DGALKELKLLQ
+884 ETTLKELKLLQ
-895 AQRDKLADASN
+895 AQRDKFADASN

-923 GDQPGTSGQ
+923 GDQSGTSGQ

-938 TTPGHSGTTTEQPG
+938 TTPGQSGTTTEQPG

-977 SSSDSNTSHSST
+977 SSPDSAISHSST
-989 HDTNALSQNNT
+989 HDTNELSQNNT

-1010 AAGDGAETH
+1010 TAGDGAETY
-1019 VSETLNT
+1019 VPETLNT
-1026 LQPYH
+1026 LQPYQ
-1031 AILEASRALPA
+1031 AILEASRALSA

-1047 QLSEV
+1047 QLSDV
-1052 SLHTASQMVEKPQI
+1052 SLHTASQMTEKPQI
-1066 MCATL
+1066 VCATL

-1083 YAQVL
+1083 YAKVL
-1088 NELSSMEQQ
+1088 DELLSMEQHS
-1097 NNAVLFDVSMIVNNA
+1097 NAVLFDVSMLVNNA

-1124 FTVPGVYD
+1124 FTVPGAHD

-1144 GEVTKQFVSV
+1144 GEITKQFVSV
-1154 KNGKASLTVS
+1154 KNGKASVTVS
-1164 DLSLFAYALMPENFV
+1164 DLSLFAYALMSENFV
-1179 VKQSNSK
+1179 VKQSNNA
-1186 ITTPSSSG
+1186 ITAPSSSAN
-1194 MTTQSITAPNTQA
+1194 TAQSITAPNTQA
-1207 DATLSGANA
+1207 DNTVSG
-1216 HDSQAQ
+1216 
-1222 ASAQDNAAS
+1222 ASAQDNAAGN
-1231 TNGMPRTS
+1231 NGMPRTS
-1239 DTVSLLMAF
+1239 DTVALLMAF
-1248 ALSVCSVVIVCAY
+1248 ALSVCSVVIVCTY

>member
-1 MSLNHRFAHASRL
+1 MSFYHRFVHASRPNP
-14 KQSNKNQPSRLQNSS
+14 SNKTQPSRLRNSS

-57 QGAPESQGNTP
+57 QGAPEPPGNTP
-68 PAQTQ
+68 SAQTQ
-73 QDNSPQQS
+73 QDNPPQQS

-101 IEKYVDAPQST
+101 IEKHVDAPQST

-120 SADEIANARR
+120 SADEIANAKR

-174 DVSKNTQLKKLDG
+174 DVNKNTQLKKLDG

-221 NTALKNVQCFN
+221 NTKLKNVQCFN

-290 LYVQKSALHMLDVLA
+290 LYVQKSTLHMLDVSA
-305 CKPLKNLDI
+305 CKQLQNLDI

-325 ENIPEMLIG
+325 DAIPDMLMG
-334 EQTTQKVH
+334 DQTTQKVH
-342 LTSASNSI
+342 VTSASNSI
-350 DLKTYAPSIDPRC
+350 DLKTYAPSINPAC

-381 PSSAV
+381 PLSAV

-408 QGSAEASAQPLATL
+408 QGSAETSAQPLATL

-438 NDGAL
+438 NDGVL

-457 GAPSGASSAATP
+457 GAPSAATP
-469 SGATPSGA
+469 SEATPSGA

-532 QLTTLVVQSDEALDA
+532 QLTTLVVQSYEALDA
-547 LNVASLSKLAQLE
+547 LNVASLSKLEQLE
-560 CYGTGILRL
+560 CYGAGILRL
-569 DVSQNSALKQLVVI
+569 DVSQNGALKQLVVI
-583 GSSAKKVLLT
+583 GSSAKKVPLT
-593 LKSSRLAALQGIHVE
+593 LKSSSLTALQGIHVE
-608 HCVIDKADKTGLAFA
+608 HCVIDKADKLGLAFV
-623 QSSQLKTVSII
+623 QSPQLKSVSII

-654 RDNAKCSTLC
+654 RDNATCSMLF
-664 LSSFTSNWHIERNT
+664 LSSFKPNWSIEHNT
-678 KLAQLNINAGKMT
+678 KLVQLNINAGKMT
-691 LDDIRAAY
+691 FDDIRAAY

-708 NITNTSEAVTYAFD
+708 NVTSTSADVSYVFD
-722 AAFEGLDELDLS
+722 AAFDGLDELDLS
-734 GDAQNVEVKSIASLS
+734 GDAQSVEVKLIPSLS
-749 SLNVVELENLESLY
+749 TLDVTGLENL
-763 LENLSK
+763 K
-769 GFSLNDFEA
+769 
-778 DDEGY
+778 
-783 AACNIGDCMH
+783 M
-793 LKKLTLHNMPYITS
+793 
-807 VQLSH
+807 
-812 VDEDNA
+812 
-818 IDNKATELTD
+818 
-828 IELSNTGITALD
+828 
-840 VSSLKKLKTLHL
+840 
-852 DANAKLASVNA
+852 
-863 KTPALETLDVSTSP
+863 LDVSTLP

-884 DGALKELKLLQ
+884 ETTLKELKLLQ

-913 VDASAPDTHS
+913 VDVSAPDTHS

-938 TTPGHSGTTTEQPG
+938 TTPGQSGTTTEQPG

-977 SSSDSNTSHSST
+977 SSPDSNTSHSSA
-989 HDTNALSQNNT
+989 HDTNEHFQNNT

-1010 AAGDGAETH
+1010 KAGNGA
-1019 VSETLNT
+1019 ETLNT
-1026 LQPYH
+1026 LQPYQ
-1031 AILEASRALPA
+1031 AILEASRALSA

-1047 QLSEV
+1047 QLSDV
-1052 SLHTASQMVEKPQI
+1052 SLHTASQMTEKPQI
-1066 MCATL
+1066 VCATL

-1083 YAQVL
+1083 YAKVL
-1088 NELSSMEQQ
+1088 DELSSMEQHS
-1097 NNAVLFDVSMIVNNA
+1097 NAVLFDVSMLVNNA

-1124 FTVPGVYD
+1124 FTVPGAHD

-1144 GEVTKQFVSV
+1144 GEITKQFVSV
-1154 KNGKASLTVS
+1154 KNGKASVTVS
-1164 DLSLFAYALMPENFV
+1164 DLSLFAYALMSENFV
-1179 VKQSNSK
+1179 VKQSNNA
-1186 ITTPSSSG
+1186 ITAPSSSAN
-1194 MTTQSITAPNTQA
+1194 TTQSITAPNTQA
-1207 DATLSGANA
+1207 DNTVSG
-1216 HDSQAQ
+1216 
-1222 ASAQDNAAS
+1222 ASAQDNAAGN
-1231 TNGMPRTS
+1231 NGMPRTS
-1239 DTVSLLMAF
+1239 DTVALLMAF
-1248 ALSVCSVVIVCAY
+1248 ALSVCSVVILCTY

>member
-1 MSLNHRFAHASRL
+1 MSFYHRFAHASRL
-14 KQSNKNQPSRLQNSS
+14 NPSNKTQPSRLRNSS

-57 QGAPESQGNTP
+57 QGAPEPPGNTP

-73 QDNSPQQS
+73 QDNPPQQS

-101 IEKYVDAPQST
+101 IEKHVDAPQSP
-112 GLAGDKKL
+112 GVAGDKKL
-120 SADEIANARR
+120 SADEIANAKR

-174 DVSKNTQLKKLDG
+174 DVSKNTQLKILDG

-212 LEGELDLSH
+212 LEGALDLSH
-221 NTALKNVQCFN
+221 NTALKNMQCFN
-232 THLAA
+232 TPLAA

-290 LYVQKSALHMLDVLA
+290 LYVQKSTLHMLDVSA
-305 CKPLKNLDI
+305 CKQLKNLDI

-325 ENIPEMLIG
+325 DAIPDMLMG
-334 EQTTQKVH
+334 DQTTQKVH
-342 LTSASNSI
+342 VTSASNSI
-350 DLKTYAPSIDPRC
+350 DLKTYAPSINPAC

-381 PSSAV
+381 PLSAV

-408 QGSAEASAQPLATL
+408 QGSAETSAQPLATL

-438 NDGAL
+438 NDGVL

-457 GAPSGASSAATP
+457 GAPSAATP
-469 SGATPSGA
+469 SEATPSGA

-547 LNVASLSKLAQLE
+547 LNVASLSKLEQLE
-560 CYGTGILRL
+560 CYGAGILRL
-569 DVSQNSALKQLVVI
+569 DVSQNGALKQLVVI
-583 GSSAKKVLLT
+583 GSSAKKVPLT
-593 LKSSRLAALQGIHVE
+593 LKSSSLTALQGIHVE
-608 HCVIDKADKTGLAFA
+608 HCVIDKADKLGLAFV
-623 QSSQLKTVSII
+623 QSPQLKSVSII

-654 RDNAKCSTLC
+654 RDNATCSMLF
-664 LSSFTSNWHIERNT
+664 LSSFKPNWSIEHNT
-678 KLAQLNINAGKMT
+678 KLVQLNINAGKMT
-691 LDDIRAAY
+691 FDDIRAAY

-708 NITNTSEAVTYAFD
+708 NVTSTSADVSYVFD
-722 AAFEGLDELDLS
+722 AAFDGLDELDLS
-734 GDAQNVEVKSIASLS
+734 GDAQSVEVKLIPSLS
-749 SLNVVELENLESLY
+749 TLDVTGLENL
-763 LENLSK
+763 K
-769 GFSLNDFEA
+769 
-778 DDEGY
+778 
-783 AACNIGDCMH
+783 M
-793 LKKLTLHNMPYITS
+793 
-807 VQLSH
+807 
-812 VDEDNA
+812 
-818 IDNKATELTD
+818 
-828 IELSNTGITALD
+828 
-840 VSSLKKLKTLHL
+840 
-852 DANAKLASVNA
+852 
-863 KTPALETLDVSTSP
+863 LDVSTLP

-884 DGALKELKLLQ
+884 ETTLKELKLLQ

-938 TTPGHSGTTTEQPG
+938 TTPAQPG

-977 SSSDSNTSHSST
+977 SSPDSNTSHSSA
-989 HDTNALSQNNT
+989 HDTNEHFQNNT

-1010 AAGDGAETH
+1010 KAGNGA
-1019 VSETLNT
+1019 ETLNT
-1026 LQPYH
+1026 LQPYQ
-1031 AILEASRALPA
+1031 AILEASRALSA

-1047 QLSEV
+1047 QLSDV
-1052 SLHTASQMVEKPQI
+1052 SLRTASQMIEKPQI
-1066 MCATL
+1066 VCATL

-1083 YAQVL
+1083 YAKVL
-1088 NELSSMEQQ
+1088 DELSSMEQHS
-1097 NNAVLFDVSMIVNNA
+1097 NAVLFDVSMIVNNA

-1124 FTVPGVYD
+1124 FTVPGARD

-1144 GEVTKQFVSV
+1144 GEITKQFVSV
-1154 KNGKASLTVS
+1154 KNGKASVTVS
-1164 DLSLFAYALMPENFV
+1164 DLSLFAYALMSENFV
-1179 VKQSNSK
+1179 VKQSNNA
-1186 ITTPSSSG
+1186 ITAPSSSAN
-1194 MTTQSITAPNTQA
+1194 TTQSITAPNTQA
-1207 DATLSGANA
+1207 DNTVSGA
-1216 HDSQAQ
+1216 SV
-1222 ASAQDNAAS
+1222 QDNAAGN
-1231 TNGMPRTS
+1231 NGMPRTS
-1239 DTVSLLMAF
+1239 DTVALLMAF
-1248 ALSVCSVVIVCAY
+1248 ALSVCSVVILCAY

>member
-1 MSLNHRFAHASRL
+1 MSFYHRFVHASRL
-14 KQSNKNQPSRLQNSS
+14 NPSNKTQPSRLRNSS

-57 QGAPESQGNTP
+57 QGAPEPPGNTP
-68 PAQTQ
+68 SAQTQ
-73 QDNSPQQS
+73 QDNPPQQS

-101 IEKYVDAPQST
+101 IEKHVDAPQST

-120 SADEIANARR
+120 SADEIANAKR

-174 DVSKNTQLKKLDG
+174 DVNKNTQLKKLDG

-221 NTALKNVQCFN
+221 NTKLKNVQCFN

-290 LYVQKSALHMLDVLA
+290 LYVQKSTLHMLDVSA
-305 CKPLKNLDI
+305 CKQLKNLDI

-325 ENIPEMLIG
+325 DAIPDMLMG
-334 EQTTQKVH
+334 DQTTQKVH
-342 LTSASNSI
+342 VTSASNSI
-350 DLKTYAPSIDPRC
+350 DLKTYAPSINPAC

-381 PSSAV
+381 PLSAV

-408 QGSAEASAQPLATL
+408 QGSAETSAQPLATL

-438 NDGAL
+438 NDGVL

-457 GAPSGASSAATP
+457 GAPSAATP
-469 SGATPSGA
+469 SEATPSGA

-547 LNVASLSKLAQLE
+547 LNVASLSKLEQLE
-560 CYGTGILRL
+560 CYGAGILRL
-569 DVSQNSALKQLVVI
+569 DVSQNGALKQLVVI
-583 GSSAKKVLLT
+583 GSSAKKVPLT
-593 LKSSRLAALQGIHVE
+593 LKSSSLTALQGIHVE
-608 HCVIDKADKTGLAFA
+608 HCVIDKADKLGLAFV
-623 QSSQLKTVSII
+623 QSPQLKSVSII

-654 RDNAKCSTLC
+654 RDNATCSMLF
-664 LSSFTSNWHIERNT
+664 LSSFKPNWSIEHNT
-678 KLAQLNINAGKMT
+678 KLVQLNINAGKMT
-691 LDDIRAAY
+691 FDDIRAAY

-708 NITNTSEAVTYAFD
+708 NVTSTSADVSYVFD
-722 AAFEGLDELDLS
+722 AAFDGLDELDLS
-734 GDAQNVEVKSIASLS
+734 GDAQSVEVKLIPSLS
-749 SLNVVELENLESLY
+749 TLDVTGLENL
-763 LENLSK
+763 K
-769 GFSLNDFEA
+769 
-778 DDEGY
+778 
-783 AACNIGDCMH
+783 M
-793 LKKLTLHNMPYITS
+793 
-807 VQLSH
+807 
-812 VDEDNA
+812 
-818 IDNKATELTD
+818 
-828 IELSNTGITALD
+828 
-840 VSSLKKLKTLHL
+840 
-852 DANAKLASVNA
+852 
-863 KTPALETLDVSTSP
+863 LDVSTLP

-884 DGALKELKLLQ
+884 ETTLKELKLLQ

-913 VDASAPDTHS
+913 VDVSAPDTHS

-938 TTPGHSGTTTEQPG
+938 TTPGQSGTTTEQPG

-977 SSSDSNTSHSST
+977 SSPDSNTSHSSA
-989 HDTNALSQNNT
+989 HDTNEHFQNNT

-1010 AAGDGAETH
+1010 KAGNGA
-1019 VSETLNT
+1019 ETLNT
-1026 LQPYH
+1026 LQPYQ
-1031 AILEASRALPA
+1031 AILEASRALSA

-1047 QLSEV
+1047 QLSDV
-1052 SLHTASQMVEKPQI
+1052 SLHTASQMTEKPQI
-1066 MCATL
+1066 VCATL

-1083 YAQVL
+1083 YAKVL
-1088 NELSSMEQQ
+1088 DELSSMEQHS
-1097 NNAVLFDVSMIVNNA
+1097 NAVLFDVSMLVNNA

-1124 FTVPGVYD
+1124 FTVPGAHD

-1144 GEVTKQFVSV
+1144 GEITKQFVSV
-1154 KNGKASLTVS
+1154 KNGKASVTVS
-1164 DLSLFAYALMPENFV
+1164 DLSLFAYALMSENFV
-1179 VKQSNSK
+1179 VKQSNNA
-1186 ITTPSSSG
+1186 ITAPSSSAN
-1194 MTTQSITAPNTQA
+1194 TAQSITAPNTQA
-1207 DATLSGANA
+1207 DNTVSG
-1216 HDSQAQ
+1216 
-1222 ASAQDNAAS
+1222 ASAQDNAAGN
-1231 TNGMPRTS
+1231 NGMPRTS
-1239 DTVSLLMAF
+1239 DTVALLMAF
-1248 ALSVCSVVIVCAY
+1248 ALSVCSVVILCTY